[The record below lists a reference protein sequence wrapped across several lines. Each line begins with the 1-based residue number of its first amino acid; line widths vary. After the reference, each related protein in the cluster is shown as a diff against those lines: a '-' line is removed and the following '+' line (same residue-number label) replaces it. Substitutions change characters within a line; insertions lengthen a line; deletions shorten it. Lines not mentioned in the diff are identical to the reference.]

1 MVMSNSKLSKR
12 NYKRRTDKATQS
24 SSAQI
29 KDAHKAAVLTVGAA
43 GVLVGASLVFNP
55 TAVMAENADQPV
67 KPVKPQELKEQVQQ
81 QNVAAATSGSKVK
94 VVDRQSQTE
103 KAAASGSQ
111 DNKAAEDRATAPK
124 NDATQADKT
133 INISQQNKDKVPNM
147 YSWGTAD
154 NVFSK
159 DGNKLD
165 VTINIAKPEE
175 GKISRVV
182 VFPAVNND
190 LTSKNIK
197 NSIDYDSSDK
207 DAHRNYSGVYA
218 FTNNADGS
226 ACLKIN
232 ENFRDGQIGAAT
244 KYAGNRNIAVY
255 VTKMVNGKEQEV
267 LLYRTNVW
275 RAGTLVP
282 PKSAGSIVL
291 KYNEKLTAD
300 KLQEQLKEAAAN
312 QPTEADNNKTVNEQI
327 VAASTA
333 PKVGVTSKDKK
344 FTNTPDKPEEKLP
357 QSKYAYDQKA
367 TDAVNQ
373 VQKTETTVAGKQE
386 NTYATGTSTV
396 NTNLVTDQ
404 GLKSPDIPVTVAR
417 YDDRIE
423 KPVVDDPTA
432 LTEEQRNEIKQKLAR
447 LNKVA
452 TDAVQFDDQ
461 GNVTI
466 KFQGVEESKLPK
478 LKVSDLVIKRL
489 QEKEI
494 VVPAKDKATVIYN
507 PIGYSQAELER
518 MKDAI
523 YQANKDNPNL
533 HLTSKDQIKLSYV
546 DGNTTV
552 GKNIQ
557 GISNGMAE
565 NTITVEIKTDKAQV
579 SFTSD
584 VKNEKLTRLVD
595 IRKDYDVSW
604 TKQKMDGR
612 ESDEGFEWSEDHKTL
627 IYRYDSSKAIS
638 FKSGEVLKLLQA
650 TAKKGNDGQP
660 LVQGLRDLKGDEG
673 RTLEREG
680 RNGKPTKS
688 HMHYVLDENDQ
699 PTGVLDLGVMGGP
712 YWNGDPAVTNSDK
725 DLGEKEAKV
734 GKYTWDKEAQPIEVA
749 AKDNQVFKARLFV
762 APYEMSY
769 YTSLYGNPRNTTKA
783 INVIF
788 VPQTKNKKKDLAAA
802 VDKYKLAED
811 TKKPTNSAYY
821 NADQDKKDAYDQAL
835 KHAKEVLE
843 RQAIKGNDDD
853 SKLSEQDKADIDNAA
868 IKLHKAEQELN
879 GQATDKA
886 DLQKSIDA
894 NGKRSEGSNPAVA
907 GTVTAPEYQNVTDVV
922 FLKPDGQPDT
932 EKNNKA
938 QQAKAKYDQALA
950 AAEKINKDPN
960 ATQAEV
966 DKAKAELDTAR
977 EALKEF
983 STNKDKLNAALGR
996 LGKVNTG
1003 KSETGVADETKADPI
1018 YQNATDEEK
1027 RAYADALAKAQQLA
1041 ADPNASQKDVN
1052 QTVEALKQ
1060 AKAALDKRATNKQ
1073 KLDSGI
1079 HQSFDNPEPDN
1090 ESKRSVF
1097 YKNAKT
1103 KADNNDQD
1111 AQTAIDNYDQALQA
1125 AKEQFKNDKAT
1136 QKQVDE
1142 ALQKLQDSEK
1152 VLHEKYQT
1160 NVNDL
1165 TKALADNVTNYLNP
1179 AYFNAYNKA
1188 QKGDE
1193 QAKKDFQAYNEAY
1206 QKAKALKKK
1215 LEQMQQ
1221 TPAQAP
1227 TQEEIDAAKKQL
1239 NDTRAIIDKYS
1250 TDDKDLQ
1257 NAVDDDTTVQQ
1268 TPAYKNVTACS
1279 NDNSDPEASEKAKQ
1293 VLERYENALEHA
1305 REVLGNKLEK
1315 DIYKSGDKQGQE
1327 IPTSNIPNKDGD
1339 VLDPHYLDDI
1349 QSHAKGEALQADVE
1363 AALKELQEATQ
1374 AFAAY
1379 NTDTQKLRD
1388 SVNKDDRTKAGVGYK
1403 NSVDPNK
1410 IFTSGADSG
1419 KEDPTGYAQSKEL
1432 AKKYDEALAKAKEVL
1447 NKSDATQAEVNDA
1460 LNDLEAAREAVEGN
1474 VSSTDDLKDLI
1485 KTNNLDDM
1493 KDSPA
1498 YRNMAEQSFR
1508 KPKADGSGYEPDTEK
1523 NAKAKAAKEKF
1534 DAAYKQAKK
1543 LMAKNEDDQ
1552 PANSRPTQK
1561 EINEAWKALN
1571 EAAKGLSAF
1580 ENKGDF
1586 ATDTQE
1592 LQDLVQK
1599 SESTDPATGFQVDP
1613 AYLNALYDK
1622 KSNPQADPAALTAFN
1637 DALTAAKNLLDSTG
1651 NTCASTM
1658 CSRALPSQKAVDEA
1672 FDNLQDAIKA
1682 LKEQYK
1688 TNTEAL
1694 QNEKDYCNDSLP
1706 ATPEYKNAVKD
1717 QSQEA
1722 QQAVA
1727 TFNEAKQKADELLNN
1742 PNVTQEAVDKQLQ
1755 ALQAAR
1761 QALEKYQTDVKPL
1774 QDEVDDKNGQLK
1786 FEDSVPYKNALAQA
1800 QTAQGDDA
1808 KAKLAD
1814 YNQKL
1819 QAANDLI
1826 RKVKEPDANLPAD
1839 QCPTNE
1845 EVQKALTD
1853 LQAAKEAIGNAFK
1866 TDITVLQKEINDQ
1879 DDTGAAYVPQFADTV
1894 QYKNLLAETVDGQKH
1909 PDLTAY
1915 EQALQVA
1922 NDLIKQQQ
1930 KPAEGQ
1936 QGPTQAQVDEALS
1949 KLREIKSKIKQNHNT
1964 TTVDL
1969 QNEVNTDDD
1978 FQNSPTYRNAAAAAD
1993 PAGKQAINAYQQQLQ
2008 AAQELLDLFN
2018 NPQTQDDKRP
2028 TQAQIDAALQ
2038 ALKQAKAVF
2047 DKYSTNVAALA
2058 AETAKSSDPAVQ
2070 PPTAG
2075 SFEASVEFKD
2085 AKDRKDP
2092 ASQALVQKYE
2102 TSLANA
2108 RDILQ
2113 KHKDPN
2119 ASAKD
2124 KPSQAEVDA
2133 ALKALQE
2140 AKSAIVNS
2148 YTPPF
2153 VAIPA
2158 SFYAEEIAQ
2167 QTADG
2172 GSLRQVHGELLK
2184 GKVAKTGEQAGM
2196 FSGLGGLSALLGI
2209 GLGAAKRRK
2218 RR

>member
-81 QNVAAATSGSKVK
+81 QNVAAATSGSKVL
-94 VVDRQSQTE
+94 VVDKQPKIEQE
-103 KAAASGSQ
+103 
-111 DNKAAEDRATAPK
+111 NKAPVDRAATAE
-124 NDATQADKT
+124 NNATPANKT

-182 VFPAVNND
+182 VFPAINND

-197 NSIDYDSSDK
+197 KSIDYDSSDK

-357 QSKYAYDQKA
+357 QSKSEYDKTA
-367 TDAVNQ
+367 TENFNK
-373 VQKTETTVAGKQE
+373 VQKTETVAGKQE
-386 NTYATGTSTV
+386 NTYATGTSTI
-396 NTNLVTDQ
+396 NANLVTDQ

-894 NGKRSEGSNPAVA
+894 NGKRPEGSNPAVA

-950 AAEKINKDPN
+950 AAKKINEDPN
-960 ATQAEV
+960 ATQEET
-966 DKAKAELDTAR
+966 DKAKAELNAAR

-1003 KSETGVADETKADPI
+1003 KSETGVEDETKADPI
-1018 YQNATDEEK
+1018 YQNATAEEK
-1027 RAYADALAKAQQLA
+1027 RAYADALAKAKQLA

-1052 QTVEALKQ
+1052 KTVEELKQ

-1073 KLDSGI
+1073 NLDSGV
-1079 HQSFDNPEPDN
+1079 HQSFDNPDPNDP
-1090 ESKRSVF
+1090 SGSSVF
-1097 YKNAKT
+1097 YKNAKA
-1103 KADNNDQD
+1103 KAYMNDYQAKTD
-1111 AQTAIDNYDQALQA
+1111 IDNYDQALQA
-1125 AKEQFKNDKAT
+1125 AKEQLKNDKAT

-1142 ALQKLQDSEK
+1142 ALKKLQDSEK
-1152 VLHEKYQT
+1152 VLHENYQT
-1160 NVNDL
+1160 DANDL

-1188 QKGDE
+1188 QAGDE

-1206 QKAKALKKK
+1206 QKSKALKKK

-1305 REVLGNKLEK
+1305 RAVLGNKLEK

-1403 NSVDPNK
+1403 NSADPNK

-1419 KEDPTGYAQSKEL
+1419 KEDPSTYDQSKAL
-1432 AKKYDEALAKAKEVL
+1432 AKKYDEALATAKVVL
-1447 NKSDATQAEVNDA
+1447 NKSDATQAEVNAALKALEDA
-1460 LNDLEAAREAVEGN
+1460 RKDVEGN
-1474 VSSTDDLKDLI
+1474 VSSTADLKDLI
-1485 KTNNLDDM
+1485 NTNNLDDM

-1508 KPKADGSGYEPDTEK
+1508 KLKADGSGYEPDTEK

-1543 LMAKNEDDQ
+1543 LMAKNEDEQ
-1552 PANSRPTQK
+1552 PANRPTQK

-1580 ENKGDF
+1580 KNEGEF
-1586 ATDTQE
+1586 ATDTQK

-1599 SESTDPATGFQVDP
+1599 SESNDPATGFQVDP

-1622 KSNPQADPAALTAFN
+1622 SKSQANPAALTAFN

-1651 NTCASTM
+1651 NTCSDTM

-1761 QALEKYQTDVKPL
+1761 QALEKYQTDVEPL
-1774 QDEVDDKNGQLK
+1774 QAEVDDKNGQLK

-1845 EVQKALTD
+1845 DVQKALTD

-1894 QYKNLLAETVDGQKH
+1894 QYKNLLAKTVDGQKH

-1930 KPAEGQ
+1930 KPAAGQ
-1936 QGPTQAQVDEALS
+1936 QGPTQAQVDDALS

-2038 ALKQAKAVF
+2038 ALKQAKAEI
-2047 DKYSTNVAALA
+2047 DKYQTNVAALA

-2102 TSLANA
+2102 TALANA

>member
-333 PKVGVTSKDKK
+333 PKVGVTGPDRKL
-344 FTNTPDKPEEKLP
+344 TNTPDKPEEKLP
-357 QSKYAYDQKA
+357 QSKYEYDQKA
-367 TDAVNQ
+367 TETVNQ

-432 LTEEQRNEIKQKLAR
+432 LTEDQLNEIKQKLAR

-452 TDAVQFDDQ
+452 TDAVQFDGQ

-466 KFQGVEESKLPK
+466 KFQGVEESKQPK
-478 LKVSDLVIKRL
+478 LKLSDLVIKRL
-489 QEKEI
+489 QEKDI
-494 VVPAKDKATVIYN
+494 VVPAQDKATVIYN

-612 ESDEGFEWSEDHKTL
+612 ESDDGFEWSKDHKTL

-650 TAKKGNDGQP
+650 TAKKGADSQP

-673 RTLEREG
+673 STSAREG
-680 RNGKPTKS
+680 RNGKPKKS
-688 HMHYVLDENDQ
+688 HMSYVLDENDQ

-749 AKDNQVFKARLFV
+749 AKENQVFKARLFV
-762 APYEMSY
+762 APYEMTY
-769 YTSLYGNPRNTTKA
+769 YRSIYGNPFNTPKA
-783 INVIF
+783 INVLF
-788 VPQTKNKKKDLAAA
+788 VPQTKNKKQDLAAA
-802 VDKYKLAED
+802 VAAYKLAED

-835 KHAKEVLE
+835 QHAKEVLE
-843 RQAIKGNDDD
+843 RQAVKGNDD

-868 IKLHKAEQELN
+868 IKLHKAEAELN
-879 GQATDKA
+879 GQPTAKT
-886 DLQKSIDA
+886 DLQKSIEA
-894 NGKRSEGSNPAVA
+894 NGKRPEGQNPAVA

-922 FLKPDGQPDT
+922 FLQSDGKPD
-932 EKNNKA
+932 EAKNNKA

-950 AAEKINKDPN
+950 AAKKINEDPN

-966 DKAKAELDTAR
+966 DKAKAELDVAR

-1003 KSETGVADETKADPI
+1003 KSETGVADETQADPI

-1027 RAYADALAKAQQLA
+1027 RAYADALAKAKQLA

-1111 AQTAIDNYDQALQA
+1111 AKTAIDNYDQALQA
-1125 AKEQFKNDKAT
+1125 AKEQLKNDKAT

-1221 TPAQAP
+1221 TPAKAP

-1305 REVLGNKLEK
+1305 RAVLGNKLEK

-1403 NSVDPNK
+1403 NSADPNK

-1419 KEDPTGYAQSKEL
+1419 KEDPSTYDQSKAL
-1432 AKKYDEALAKAKEVL
+1432 AKKYDEALATAKVVL
-1447 NKSDATQAEVNDA
+1447 NKSDATQAEVNAALKALEDA
-1460 LNDLEAAREAVEGN
+1460 RKDVEGN
-1474 VSSTDDLKDLI
+1474 VSSTADLKDLI
-1485 KTNNLDDM
+1485 NTNNLDDM

-1508 KPKADGSGYEPDTEK
+1508 KLKADGSGYEPDTEK

-1543 LMAKNEDDQ
+1543 LMAKNEDEQ
-1552 PANSRPTQK
+1552 PANRPTQK

-1580 ENKGDF
+1580 KNEGEF
-1586 ATDTQE
+1586 ATDTQK

-1599 SESTDPATGFQVDP
+1599 SESNDPATGFQVDP

-1622 KSNPQADPAALTAFN
+1622 SKSQANPAALTAFN

-1651 NTCASTM
+1651 NTCSDTM

-1761 QALEKYQTDVKPL
+1761 QALEKYQTDVEPL
-1774 QDEVDDKNGQLK
+1774 QAEVDDKNGQLK

-1845 EVQKALTD
+1845 DVQKALTD

-1894 QYKNLLAETVDGQKH
+1894 QYKNLLAKTVDGQKH

-1930 KPAEGQ
+1930 KPAAGQ
-1936 QGPTQAQVDEALS
+1936 QGPTQAQVDDALS

-2038 ALKQAKAVF
+2038 ALKQAKAEI
-2047 DKYSTNVAALA
+2047 DKYQTNVAALA

-2102 TSLANA
+2102 TALANA

>member
-734 GKYTWDKEAQPIEVA
+734 GKYTLDKEAKPIEVA

-894 NGKRSEGSNPAVA
+894 NGKRPEGSNPAVA

-950 AAEKINKDPN
+950 AAKKINEDPN
-960 ATQAEV
+960 ATQEET
-966 DKAKAELDTAR
+966 DKAKAELNAAR

-1003 KSETGVADETKADPI
+1003 KSETGVEDETKADPI
-1018 YQNATDEEK
+1018 YQNATAEEK
-1027 RAYADALAKAQQLA
+1027 RAYADALAKAKQLA

-1052 QTVEALKQ
+1052 KTVEELKQ

-1073 KLDSGI
+1073 NLDSGV
-1079 HQSFDNPEPDN
+1079 HQSFDNPDPNDP
-1090 ESKRSVF
+1090 SGSSVF
-1097 YKNAKT
+1097 YKNAKA
-1103 KADNNDQD
+1103 KAYMNDYQAKTD
-1111 AQTAIDNYDQALQA
+1111 IDNYDQALQA
-1125 AKEQFKNDKAT
+1125 AKEQLKNDKAT

-1142 ALQKLQDSEK
+1142 ALKKLQDSEK
-1152 VLHEKYQT
+1152 VLHE
-1160 NVNDL
+1160 N
-1165 TKALADNVTNYLNP
+1165 
-1179 AYFNAYNKA
+1179 
-1188 QKGDE
+1188 
-1193 QAKKDFQAYNEAY
+1193 
-1206 QKAKALKKK
+1206 
-1215 LEQMQQ
+1215 
-1221 TPAQAP
+1221 
-1227 TQEEIDAAKKQL
+1227 
-1239 NDTRAIIDKYS
+1239 
-1250 TDDKDLQ
+1250 
-1257 NAVDDDTTVQQ
+1257 
-1268 TPAYKNVTACS
+1268 
-1279 NDNSDPEASEKAKQ
+1279 
-1293 VLERYENALEHA
+1293 
-1305 REVLGNKLEK
+1305 
-1315 DIYKSGDKQGQE
+1315 
-1327 IPTSNIPNKDGD
+1327 
-1339 VLDPHYLDDI
+1339 
-1349 QSHAKGEALQADVE
+1349 
-1363 AALKELQEATQ
+1363 
-1374 AFAAY
+1374 
-1379 NTDTQKLRD
+1379 
-1388 SVNKDDRTKAGVGYK
+1388 
-1403 NSVDPNK
+1403 
-1410 IFTSGADSG
+1410 
-1419 KEDPTGYAQSKEL
+1419 
-1432 AKKYDEALAKAKEVL
+1432 
-1447 NKSDATQAEVNDA
+1447 
-1460 LNDLEAAREAVEGN
+1460 
-1474 VSSTDDLKDLI
+1474 
-1485 KTNNLDDM
+1485 
-1493 KDSPA
+1493 
-1498 YRNMAEQSFR
+1498 
-1508 KPKADGSGYEPDTEK
+1508 
-1523 NAKAKAAKEKF
+1523 
-1534 DAAYKQAKK
+1534 
-1543 LMAKNEDDQ
+1543 
-1552 PANSRPTQK
+1552 
-1561 EINEAWKALN
+1561 
-1571 EAAKGLSAF
+1571 
-1580 ENKGDF
+1580 
-1586 ATDTQE
+1586 
-1592 LQDLVQK
+1592 
-1599 SESTDPATGFQVDP
+1599 
-1613 AYLNALYDK
+1613 
-1622 KSNPQADPAALTAFN
+1622 
-1637 DALTAAKNLLDSTG
+1637 
-1651 NTCASTM
+1651 
-1658 CSRALPSQKAVDEA
+1658 
-1672 FDNLQDAIKA
+1672 
-1682 LKEQYK
+1682 
-1688 TNTEAL
+1688 
-1694 QNEKDYCNDSLP
+1694 
-1706 ATPEYKNAVKD
+1706 
-1717 QSQEA
+1717 
-1722 QQAVA
+1722 
-1727 TFNEAKQKADELLNN
+1727 
-1742 PNVTQEAVDKQLQ
+1742 
-1755 ALQAAR
+1755 
-1761 QALEKYQTDVKPL
+1761 YQTDV
-1774 QDEVDDKNGQLK
+1774 
-1786 FEDSVPYKNALAQA
+1786 A
-1800 QTAQGDDA
+1800 
-1808 KAKLAD
+1808 
-1814 YNQKL
+1814 
-1819 QAANDLI
+1819 
-1826 RKVKEPDANLPAD
+1826 
-1839 QCPTNE
+1839 
-1845 EVQKALTD
+1845 
-1853 LQAAKEAIGNAFK
+1853 
-1866 TDITVLQKEINDQ
+1866 VLQKEINDQ
-1879 DDTGAAYVPQFADTV
+1879 DETGTAYVPPFADTV

-1915 EQALQVA
+1915 EQALQAA

-1930 KPAEGQ
+1930 NPAAGQ
-1936 QGPTQAQVDEALS
+1936 QGPTQAQVDQALS

-2038 ALKQAKAVF
+2038 ALKQAKAEI
-2047 DKYSTNVAALA
+2047 DKYQTNVAALA

-2102 TSLANA
+2102 TALANA

>member
-1 MVMSNSKLSKR
+1 M
-12 NYKRRTDKATQS
+12 
-24 SSAQI
+24 
-29 KDAHKAAVLTVGAA
+29 
-43 GVLVGASLVFNP
+43 
-55 TAVMAENADQPV
+55 NA
-67 KPVKPQELKEQVQQ
+67 
-81 QNVAAATSGSKVK
+81 
-94 VVDRQSQTE
+94 
-103 KAAASGSQ
+103 
-111 DNKAAEDRATAPK
+111 
-124 NDATQADKT
+124 
-133 INISQQNKDKVPNM
+133 
-147 YSWGTAD
+147 
-154 NVFSK
+154 
-159 DGNKLD
+159 
-165 VTINIAKPEE
+165 
-175 GKISRVV
+175 
-182 VFPAVNND
+182 
-190 LTSKNIK
+190 
-197 NSIDYDSSDK
+197 
-207 DAHRNYSGVYA
+207 
-218 FTNNADGS
+218 
-226 ACLKIN
+226 
-232 ENFRDGQIGAAT
+232 
-244 KYAGNRNIAVY
+244 
-255 VTKMVNGKEQEV
+255 
-267 LLYRTNVW
+267 
-275 RAGTLVP
+275 
-282 PKSAGSIVL
+282 
-291 KYNEKLTAD
+291 
-300 KLQEQLKEAAAN
+300 
-312 QPTEADNNKTVNEQI
+312 
-327 VAASTA
+327 
-333 PKVGVTSKDKK
+333 
-344 FTNTPDKPEEKLP
+344 
-357 QSKYAYDQKA
+357 
-367 TDAVNQ
+367 
-373 VQKTETTVAGKQE
+373 
-386 NTYATGTSTV
+386 
-396 NTNLVTDQ
+396 
-404 GLKSPDIPVTVAR
+404 
-417 YDDRIE
+417 
-423 KPVVDDPTA
+423 
-432 LTEEQRNEIKQKLAR
+432 
-447 LNKVA
+447 
-452 TDAVQFDDQ
+452 
-461 GNVTI
+461 
-466 KFQGVEESKLPK
+466 
-478 LKVSDLVIKRL
+478 
-489 QEKEI
+489 
-494 VVPAKDKATVIYN
+494 
-507 PIGYSQAELER
+507 
-518 MKDAI
+518 
-523 YQANKDNPNL
+523 
-533 HLTSKDQIKLSYV
+533 
-546 DGNTTV
+546 
-552 GKNIQ
+552 
-557 GISNGMAE
+557 
-565 NTITVEIKTDKAQV
+565 
-579 SFTSD
+579 
-584 VKNEKLTRLVD
+584 
-595 IRKDYDVSW
+595 
-604 TKQKMDGR
+604 
-612 ESDEGFEWSEDHKTL
+612 
-627 IYRYDSSKAIS
+627 
-638 FKSGEVLKLLQA
+638 
-650 TAKKGNDGQP
+650 
-660 LVQGLRDLKGDEG
+660 
-673 RTLEREG
+673 
-680 RNGKPTKS
+680 
-688 HMHYVLDENDQ
+688 
-699 PTGVLDLGVMGGP
+699 
-712 YWNGDPAVTNSDK
+712 
-725 DLGEKEAKV
+725 
-734 GKYTWDKEAQPIEVA
+734 
-749 AKDNQVFKARLFV
+749 
-762 APYEMSY
+762 
-769 YTSLYGNPRNTTKA
+769 
-783 INVIF
+783 
-788 VPQTKNKKKDLAAA
+788 
-802 VDKYKLAED
+802 
-811 TKKPTNSAYY
+811 
-821 NADQDKKDAYDQAL
+821 
-835 KHAKEVLE
+835 
-843 RQAIKGNDDD
+843 
-853 SKLSEQDKADIDNAA
+853 
-868 IKLHKAEQELN
+868 
-879 GQATDKA
+879 
-886 DLQKSIDA
+886 
-894 NGKRSEGSNPAVA
+894 
-907 GTVTAPEYQNVTDVV
+907 
-922 FLKPDGQPDT
+922 
-932 EKNNKA
+932 
-938 QQAKAKYDQALA
+938 
-950 AAEKINKDPN
+950 
-960 ATQAEV
+960 
-966 DKAKAELDTAR
+966 AR

-1003 KSETGVADETKADPI
+1003 KSETGVEDETKADPI
-1018 YQNATDEEK
+1018 YQNATAEEK
-1027 RAYADALAKAQQLA
+1027 RAYADALAKAKQLA

-1052 QTVEALKQ
+1052 KTVEELKQ

-1073 KLDSGI
+1073 NLDSGI

-1125 AKEQFKNDKAT
+1125 AKEQLKNDKAT

-1305 REVLGNKLEK
+1305 RAVLGNKLEK

-1419 KEDPTGYAQSKEL
+1419 KEDPSTYDQSKAL
-1432 AKKYDEALAKAKEVL
+1432 AKKYDEALATAKVVL

-1460 LNDLEAAREAVEGN
+1460 LNALEAAREAVEGN

-1592 LQDLVQK
+1592 LQNLVQK

-1717 QSQEA
+1717 QSPEA
-1722 QQAVA
+1722 KQAVE

-1845 EVQKALTD
+1845 DVQKALEA
-1853 LQAAKEAIGNAFK
+1853 LQKAKEAIGDAFK
-1866 TDITVLQKEINDQ
+1866 TDVAVLQKEINDQ
-1879 DDTGAAYVPQFADTV
+1879 DETGTAYVPPFVDTV

-1915 EQALQVA
+1915 EQALQAA

-1930 KPAEGQ
+1930 NPAAGQ
-1936 QGPTQAQVDEALS
+1936 QGPTQAQVDQALS

-2008 AAQELLDLFN
+2008 AAQNLLDLFN
-2018 NPQTQDDKRP
+2018 NPQTTEDKRP
-2028 TQAQIDAALQ
+2028 TQKEIDAALQ
-2038 ALKQAKAVF
+2038 ALKQAKTEI
-2047 DKYSTNVAALA
+2047 DKYQTNVEALA

-2075 SFEASVEFKD
+2075 SFETSVEFKD

-2102 TSLANA
+2102 TALANA

-2184 GKVAKTGEQAGM
+2184 GKVAKTGEKAGM

>member
-81 QNVAAATSGSKVK
+81 QNVAAATSGSKVL
-94 VVDRQSQTE
+94 VVDKQPKIEQE
-103 KAAASGSQ
+103 
-111 DNKAAEDRATAPK
+111 NKAPADRAATAE
-124 NDATQADKT
+124 NNATAANKT
-133 INISQQNKDKVPNM
+133 INISQQNKDNVPNM

-182 VFPAVNND
+182 VFPAINND

-197 NSIDYDSSDK
+197 KSIDYDSKDK
-207 DAHRNYSGVYA
+207 DAHREYSGVYA

-232 ENFRDGQIGAAT
+232 ENFRDGKIGAAT

-275 RAGTLVP
+275 RAATLVAP
-282 PKSAGSIVL
+282 ESAGSIVL
-291 KYNEKLTAD
+291 KYNEELTAD
-300 KLQEQLKEAAAN
+300 KLKEQLKEAADK
-312 QPTEADNNKTVNEQI
+312 QPTQAQDNKTVNEQI

-333 PKVGVTSKDKK
+333 AKVGATGKDKK

-357 QSKYAYDQKA
+357 QSEYKYDQKA
-367 TDAVNQ
+367 TDDFNK
-373 VQKTETTVAGKQE
+373 VQSGTTAAAAGTEKTYV
-386 NTYATGTSTV
+386 TGTSTI
-396 NTNLVTDQ
+396 NANLVTDQ

-432 LTEEQRNEIKQKLAR
+432 LTEDQLNEIKQKLAR

-452 TDAVQFDDQ
+452 TDAVQFDGQ

-466 KFQGVEESKLPK
+466 KFQGVEESKQPK
-478 LKVSDLVIKRL
+478 LKLSDLVIKRL
-489 QEKEI
+489 QEKDI
-494 VVPAKDKATVIYN
+494 VVPAQDKATVIYN

-802 VDKYKLAED
+802 VDKYKLAGD

-894 NGKRSEGSNPAVA
+894 NGKRPEGSNPAVA

-950 AAEKINKDPN
+950 AAKKINEDPN
-960 ATQAEV
+960 ATQAET
-966 DKAKAELDTAR
+966 DKAKAELDAAR

-983 STNKDKLNAALGR
+983 STNKDKLNAVLGR

-1003 KSETGVADETKADPI
+1003 KSETGVEDETKADPI
-1018 YQNATDEEK
+1018 YQNANAEEK
-1027 RAYADALAKAQQLA
+1027 RAYADALAKAKQLA

-1052 QTVEALKQ
+1052 KTVEALKK
-1060 AKAALDKRATNKQ
+1060 AKEALDKRATNKK
-1073 KLDSGI
+1073 KLDSGVQ
-1079 HQSFDNPEPDN
+1079 QSFDNPEPDN

-1111 AQTAIDNYDQALQA
+1111 AKTAIDNYDQALQA
-1125 AKEQFKNDKAT
+1125 AKDQLKNDKAT

-1160 NVNDL
+1160 DVNDL

-1206 QKAKALKKK
+1206 QKAKALKQKFEEAK
-1215 LEQMQQ
+1215 Q
-1221 TPAQAP
+1221 TPDKAP
-1227 TQEEIDAAKKQL
+1227 TQDEIDAANKQL

-1257 NAVDDDTTVQQ
+1257 NAVDDDNTVQQ
-1268 TPAYKNVTACS
+1268 TPAYQNATACS
-1279 NDNSDPEASEKAKQ
+1279 NDASDPAAQEKAKQ
-1293 VLERYENALEHA
+1293 VLERYDNALEHA
-1305 REVLGNKLEK
+1305 RAVLGNKLEK

-1339 VLDPHYLDDI
+1339 VLDSHYLDDI

-1388 SVNKDDRTKAGVGYK
+1388 SVNKDDQTKAGVGYK
-1403 NSVDPNK
+1403 NSADPNK

-1419 KEDPTGYAQSKEL
+1419 KEDPSTYDQSKAL
-1432 AKKYDEALAKAKEVL
+1432 AKKYDEALATAKVVL
-1447 NKSDATQAEVNDA
+1447 NKSDATQAEVNAALKALEDA
-1460 LNDLEAAREAVEGN
+1460 RKDVEGN
-1474 VSSTDDLKDLI
+1474 VSSTADLKDLI
-1485 KTNNLDDM
+1485 NTNNLDDM

-1508 KPKADGSGYEPDTEK
+1508 KLKADGSGYEPDTDK

-1543 LMAKNEDDQ
+1543 LMAKNEDEQ
-1552 PANSRPTQK
+1552 PANRPTQK

-1580 ENKGDF
+1580 KNEGEF
-1586 ATDTQE
+1586 ATDTQK

-1599 SESTDPATGFQVDP
+1599 SESNDPVTGFQVDP

-1622 KSNPQADPAALTAFN
+1622 SKSQANPAALTAFN

-1651 NTCASTM
+1651 NTCSDTM

-1672 FDNLQDAIKA
+1672 FDNLQDAIKT

-1688 TNTEAL
+1688 TNTDNL
-1694 QNEKDYCNDSLP
+1694 KNEKDYCNDSLP
-1706 ATPEYKNAVKD
+1706 ATPEYKNALKD
-1717 QSQEA
+1717 QSPEA
-1722 QQAVA
+1722 QQAVE
-1727 TFNEAKQKADELLNN
+1727 TFNKAKQKADELLNN

-1845 EVQKALTD
+1845 DVQKALTD

-1894 QYKNLLAETVDGQKH
+1894 QYKNLLAKTVDGQEH

-1936 QGPTQAQVDEALS
+1936 QGPTQAQVDDALS

-1964 TTVDL
+1964 TTIDL
-1969 QNEVNTDDD
+1969 QNEVDKDDD
-1978 FQNSPTYRNAAAAAD
+1978 FQDGPTYRNATD
-1993 PAGKQAINAYQQQLQ
+1993 PAGKQAIADYKQKLQ

-2038 ALKQAKAVF
+2038 ALKQAKAEI
-2047 DKYSTNVAALA
+2047 DKYQTNVAALA

-2102 TSLANA
+2102 TALANA

>member
-1 MVMSNSKLSKR
+1 MSNSKLSKR
-12 NYKRRTDKATQS
+12 NYKRRTDKVTQS

-29 KDAHKAAVLTVGAA
+29 KDARKAAVLTVGAA

-55 TAVMAENADQPV
+55 TAVMAENSDQPV

-81 QNVAAATSGSKVK
+81 QNVAAATSGSKVL
-94 VVDRQSQTE
+94 VVDKQPKIEQE
-103 KAAASGSQ
+103 
-111 DNKAAEDRATAPK
+111 NKAPADRAATAE
-124 NDATQADKT
+124 NNATAANKT
-133 INISQQNKDKVPNM
+133 INISQQNKDNVPNM

-182 VFPAVNND
+182 VFPAINND

-197 NSIDYDSSDK
+197 KSIDYDSKDK
-207 DAHRNYSGVYA
+207 DAHREYSGVYA

-232 ENFRDGQIGAAT
+232 ENFRDGKIGAAT

-275 RAGTLVP
+275 RAATLVAP
-282 PKSAGSIVL
+282 ESAGSIVL
-291 KYNEKLTAD
+291 KYNEELTAD
-300 KLQEQLKEAAAN
+300 KLKEQLKEAADK
-312 QPTEADNNKTVNEQI
+312 QPTQAQDNKTVNEQI

-333 PKVGVTSKDKK
+333 AKVGATGKDKK

-357 QSKYAYDQKA
+357 QSEYKYDQKA
-367 TDAVNQ
+367 TDDFNK
-373 VQKTETTVAGKQE
+373 VQSGTTAAAAGTEKTYV
-386 NTYATGTSTV
+386 TGTSTI
-396 NTNLVTDQ
+396 NANLVTDQ

-612 ESDEGFEWSEDHKTL
+612 ESDDGFEWSKDHKTL

-650 TAKKGNDGQP
+650 TAKKGANGQP

-673 RTLEREG
+673 STSAREG
-680 RNGKPTKS
+680 RNGKPKKS
-688 HMHYVLDENDQ
+688 HMSYVLDENDQ

-734 GKYTWDKEAQPIEVA
+734 GKYTWDQEAQPIEVA
-749 AKDNQVFKARLFV
+749 AKENQVFKARLFV
-762 APYEMSY
+762 TPYELTY
-769 YTSLYGNPRNTTKA
+769 YRSIYGNPFNTTKA
-783 INVIF
+783 INVLF
-788 VPQTKNKKKDLAAA
+788 VPQTKNKKQDLAAA
-802 VDKYKLAED
+802 VAAYKLAED

-835 KHAKEVLE
+835 QHAKEVLE
-843 RQAIKGNDDD
+843 RQAVKGNDD

-868 IKLHKAEQELN
+868 IKLHKAEAELN
-879 GQATDKA
+879 GQPTAKA

-894 NGKRSEGSNPAVA
+894 NGKRPEDQNPAVA
-907 GTVTAPEYQNVTDVV
+907 GTVTAPEYQNVTDVA
-922 FLKPDGQPDT
+922 FLQPDGQPDT

-950 AAEKINKDPN
+950 AAKKINEDPN
-960 ATQAEV
+960 ATQAET
-966 DKAKAELDTAR
+966 DKAKAELDAAR
-977 EALKEF
+977 EALKDF

-1003 KSETGVADETKADPI
+1003 KSETGTADETQADPI

-1027 RAYADALAKAQQLA
+1027 RAYADALAKAKQLA

-1052 QTVEALKQ
+1052 QTVEALKK
-1060 AKAALDKRATNKQ
+1060 AKEALDKRATNKK
-1073 KLDSGI
+1073 KLDSGVQ
-1079 HQSFDNPEPDN
+1079 QSFDNPDPDHPAG
-1090 ESKRSVF
+1090 SSVF
-1097 YKNAKT
+1097 YKNAKN

-1111 AQTAIDNYDQALQA
+1111 AKTAIENYDQALKA
-1125 AKEQFKNDKAT
+1125 AKEQLNNDKAT

-1142 ALQKLQDSEK
+1142 ALNNLQASEK
-1152 VLHEKYQT
+1152 VLHENYQT
-1160 NVNDL
+1160 DVDDL

-1188 QKGDE
+1188 QAGDE

-1206 QKAKALKKK
+1206 QKAKALKQKFEEAK
-1215 LEQMQQ
+1215 Q
-1221 TPAQAP
+1221 TPAKAP
-1227 TQEEIDAAKKQL
+1227 TQDEIDAAKAALEK
-1239 NDTRAIIDKYS
+1239 TKKIIDTYA
-1250 TDDKDLQ
+1250 TDSKDLQ
-1257 NAVDDDTTVQQ
+1257 TAVNDDNTVQQ
-1268 TPAYKNVTACS
+1268 TPAYQNATACS
-1279 NDNSDPEASEKAKQ
+1279 NDNSDPAAQEKAKQ
-1293 VLERYENALEHA
+1293 VLERYDNALEHA
-1305 REVLGNKLEK
+1305 RAVLGNKLEK

-1388 SVNKDDRTKAGVGYK
+1388 SVNKDDQTKAGVGYK
-1403 NSVDPNK
+1403 NSADPNK

-1419 KEDPTGYAQSKEL
+1419 KEDPSTYDQSKAL
-1432 AKKYDEALAKAKEVL
+1432 AKKYDEALATAKVVL
-1447 NKSDATQAEVNDA
+1447 NKSDATQAEVNAALKALEDA
-1460 LNDLEAAREAVEGN
+1460 RKDVEGN
-1474 VSSTDDLKDLI
+1474 VSSTADLKDLI
-1485 KTNNLDDM
+1485 NTNNLDDM

-1508 KPKADGSGYEPDTEK
+1508 KLKADGSGYEPDTDK

-1543 LMAKNEDDQ
+1543 LMAKNEDEQ
-1552 PANSRPTQK
+1552 PANRPTQK

-1580 ENKGDF
+1580 KNEGEF
-1586 ATDTQE
+1586 ATDTQK

-1599 SESTDPATGFQVDP
+1599 SESNDPATGFQVDP

-1622 KSNPQADPAALTAFN
+1622 SKSQANPAALTAFN

-1651 NTCASTM
+1651 NTCSDTM

-1672 FDNLQDAIKA
+1672 FDNLQDAIKT

-1688 TNTEAL
+1688 TNTDNL
-1694 QNEKDYCNDSLP
+1694 KNEKDYCNDSLP
-1706 ATPEYKNAVKD
+1706 ATPEYKNALKD
-1717 QSQEA
+1717 QSPEA
-1722 QQAVA
+1722 QQAVE
-1727 TFNEAKQKADELLNN
+1727 TFNKAKQKADELLNN

-1845 EVQKALTD
+1845 DVQKALTD

-1894 QYKNLLAETVDGQKH
+1894 QYKNLLAKTVDGQEH

-1936 QGPTQAQVDEALS
+1936 QGPTQAQVDDALS

-1964 TTVDL
+1964 TTIDL
-1969 QNEVNTDDD
+1969 QNEVDKDDD
-1978 FQNSPTYRNAAAAAD
+1978 FQDGPTYRNATD
-1993 PAGKQAINAYQQQLQ
+1993 PAGKQAIADYKQKLQ

-2075 SFEASVEFKD
+2075 SFETSVEFKD
-2085 AKDRKDP
+2085 AKDKKDP

-2102 TSLANA
+2102 TALANA

-2140 AKSAIVNS
+2140 AKSAIINS

>member
-12 NYKRRTDKATQS
+12 NYKRRTDKVAQS

-29 KDAHKAAVLTVGAA
+29 KDAHKATVLTVGAA

-55 TAVMAENADQPV
+55 TAVMAENSDQPV

-333 PKVGVTSKDKK
+333 PKVGVTGPDRKL
-344 FTNTPDKPEEKLP
+344 TNTPDKPEEKLP

-452 TDAVQFDDQ
+452 TDAVQFDGQ

-466 KFQGVEESKLPK
+466 KFQGVEESKQPK
-478 LKVSDLVIKRL
+478 LKLSDLVIKRL
-489 QEKEI
+489 QEKDI

-518 MKDAI
+518 MKEAI

-557 GISNGMAE
+557 GISNGMEE
-565 NTITVEIKTDKAQV
+565 NKITVEIKTDKALV

-584 VKNEKLTRLVD
+584 VKKDKLTRLVD

-612 ESDEGFEWSEDHKTL
+612 ESDDGFEWSKDHKTL

-650 TAKKGNDGQP
+650 TAKKGADSQP

-673 RTLEREG
+673 STSAREG
-680 RNGKPTKS
+680 RNGKPKKS
-688 HMHYVLDENDQ
+688 HMSYVLDENDQ

-749 AKDNQVFKARLFV
+749 AKENQVFKARLFV
-762 APYEMSY
+762 APYEMTY
-769 YTSLYGNPRNTTKA
+769 YRSIYGNPFNTPKA
-783 INVIF
+783 INVLF
-788 VPQTKNKKKDLAAA
+788 VPQTKNKKQDLAAA
-802 VDKYKLAED
+802 VAAYKLAED

-835 KHAKEVLE
+835 QHAKEVLE
-843 RQAIKGNDDD
+843 RQAVKGNDD

-868 IKLHKAEQELN
+868 IKLHKAEAELN
-879 GQATDKA
+879 GQPTAKT
-886 DLQKSIDA
+886 DLQKSIEA
-894 NGKRSEGSNPAVA
+894 NGKRPEGQNPAVA

-922 FLKPDGQPDT
+922 FLQSDGKPD
-932 EKNNKA
+932 EAKNNKA

-950 AAEKINKDPN
+950 AAKKINEDPN

-966 DKAKAELDTAR
+966 DKAKAELDVAR

-1003 KSETGVADETKADPI
+1003 KSETGVADETQADPI

-1027 RAYADALAKAQQLA
+1027 RAYADALAKAKQLA

-1111 AQTAIDNYDQALQA
+1111 AKTAIDNYDQALQA
-1125 AKEQFKNDKAT
+1125 AKEQLKNDKAT

-1293 VLERYENALEHA
+1293 VLERYENALDRA
-1305 REVLGNKLEK
+1305 REVLGNRLAK
-1315 DIYKSGDKQGQE
+1315 DKYKSGAQQGQE
-1327 IPTSNIPNKDGD
+1327 IPTANIPDKDGN
-1339 VLDPHYLDDI
+1339 VLDPHYLDNI
-1349 QSHAKGEALQADVE
+1349 QSHAQGEALQADVE

-1410 IFTSGADSG
+1410 IFTSGPDSG
-1419 KEDPTGYAQSKEL
+1419 KEDTTSYEDSKDL
-1432 AKKYDEALAKAKEVL
+1432 ARNYNAALAQAKVVL
-1447 NKSDATQAEVNDA
+1447 NKSDATQAEVNAALKALEDA
-1460 LNDLEAAREAVEGN
+1460 RKDVEGN
-1474 VSSTDDLKDLI
+1474 VSSTADLKDLI
-1485 KTNNLDDM
+1485 NTNNLDDM

-1508 KPKADGSGYEPDTEK
+1508 KLKADGSGYEPDTEK

-1543 LMAKNEDDQ
+1543 LMAKNEDEQ
-1552 PANSRPTQK
+1552 PANRPTQK

-1580 ENKGDF
+1580 KNEGEF
-1586 ATDTQE
+1586 ATDTQK

-1599 SESTDPATGFQVDP
+1599 SESNDPATGFQVDP

-1622 KSNPQADPAALTAFN
+1622 SKSQANPAALTAFN

-1651 NTCASTM
+1651 NTCSDTM

-1761 QALEKYQTDVKPL
+1761 QALEKYQTDVEPL
-1774 QDEVDDKNGQLK
+1774 QAEVDDKNGQLK

-1819 QAANDLI
+1819 QAANELI
-1826 RKVKEPDANLPAD
+1826 RKVKEPDANLPAE

-1845 EVQKALTD
+1845 DVQKALTD

-1894 QYKNLLAETVDGQKH
+1894 QYKNLLAKTVDGQKH

-1936 QGPTQAQVDEALS
+1936 QGPTQAQVDDALS
-1949 KLREIKSKIKQNHNT
+1949 KLREIKSKIKQNHKT

-1978 FQNSPTYRNAAAAAD
+1978 FQNSPNYRNAAD
-1993 PAGKQAINAYQQQLQ
+1993 PAGKQAISDYKQKLQ

-2075 SFEASVEFKD
+2075 SFETSVEFKD
-2085 AKDRKDP
+2085 AKDKKDP

-2102 TSLANA
+2102 TALANA

-2172 GSLRQVHGELLK
+2172 GSLRYVHGEPLK

>member
-1 MVMSNSKLSKR
+1 MSNSKLSKR
-12 NYKRRTDKATQS
+12 NYKRRTDKVTQS

-29 KDAHKAAVLTVGAA
+29 KDARKAAVLTVGAA

-55 TAVMAENADQPV
+55 TAVMAENSDQPV

-81 QNVAAATSGSKVK
+81 QNVAAATSGSKVL
-94 VVDRQSQTE
+94 VVDKQPKIEQE
-103 KAAASGSQ
+103 
-111 DNKAAEDRATAPK
+111 NKAPADRAATAE
-124 NDATQADKT
+124 NNATAANKT
-133 INISQQNKDKVPNM
+133 INISQQNKDNVPNM

-182 VFPAVNND
+182 VFPAINND

-197 NSIDYDSSDK
+197 KSIDYDSKDK
-207 DAHRNYSGVYA
+207 DAHREYSGVYA

-232 ENFRDGQIGAAT
+232 ENFRDGKIGAAT

-275 RAGTLVP
+275 RAATLVAP
-282 PKSAGSIVL
+282 ESAGSIVL
-291 KYNEKLTAD
+291 KYNEELTAD
-300 KLQEQLKEAAAN
+300 KLKEQLKEAADK
-312 QPTEADNNKTVNEQI
+312 QPTQAQDNKTVNEQI

-333 PKVGVTSKDKK
+333 AKVGATGKDKK
-344 FTNTPDKPEEKLP
+344 FTNTPDKPEDKLP
-357 QSKYAYDQKA
+357 QSEYKYDQKA
-367 TDAVNQ
+367 TDDFNK
-373 VQKTETTVAGKQE
+373 VQSGTTAAAAGTEKTYV
-386 NTYATGTSTV
+386 TGTSTI
-396 NTNLVTDQ
+396 NANLVTDQ

-432 LTEEQRNEIKQKLAR
+432 LTEDQLNEIKQKLAR

-452 TDAVQFDDQ
+452 TDAVQFDGQ

-466 KFQGVEESKLPK
+466 KFQGVEESKQPK
-478 LKVSDLVIKRL
+478 LKLSDLVIKRL
-489 QEKEI
+489 QEKDI
-494 VVPAKDKATVIYN
+494 VVPAQDKATVIYN

-802 VDKYKLAED
+802 VDKYKLAGD

-894 NGKRSEGSNPAVA
+894 NGKRPEGSNPAVA

-922 FLKPDGQPDT
+922 FLQPDGQPDT

-950 AAEKINKDPN
+950 AAKKINEDPN
-960 ATQAEV
+960 ATQEET
-966 DKAKAELDTAR
+966 DKAKAELNAAR

-1003 KSETGVADETKADPI
+1003 KSETGTADETQADPI

-1027 RAYADALAKAQQLA
+1027 RAYADALAKAKELA

-1052 QTVEALKQ
+1052 KTVEALKK
-1060 AKAALDKRATNKQ
+1060 AKEALDKRATNKK
-1073 KLDSGI
+1073 KLDSGVQ
-1079 HQSFDNPEPDN
+1079 QSFDNPDPNDP
-1090 ESKRSVF
+1090 SGSSVF
-1097 YKNAKT
+1097 YKNAKA
-1103 KADNNDQD
+1103 KAYMNDYQ
-1111 AQTAIDNYDQALQA
+1111 AKTAIDNYDQALQA
-1125 AKEQFKNDKAT
+1125 AKDQLKNDKAT

-1152 VLHEKYQT
+1152 VLHENYQT
-1160 NVNDL
+1160 DVNDL

-1206 QKAKALKKK
+1206 QKAKALKQKFEEAK
-1215 LEQMQQ
+1215 Q
-1221 TPAQAP
+1221 TPDKAP
-1227 TQEEIDAAKKQL
+1227 TQDEIDAAKKAL
-1239 NDTRAIIDKYS
+1239 DDTRTIIDKYS

-1257 NAVDDDTTVQQ
+1257 NAVDNDNTVQQ
-1268 TPAYKNVTACS
+1268 TPAYQNATACS
-1279 NDNSDPEASEKAKQ
+1279 NDASDPAAQEKAKQ
-1293 VLERYENALEHA
+1293 VLERYENALDRA
-1305 REVLGNKLEK
+1305 REVLGNRLEK
-1315 DIYKSGDKQGQE
+1315 DTYKSGDKQGQE
-1327 IPTSNIPNKDGD
+1327 IPTSNIPDKAGN

-1388 SVNKDDRTKAGVGYK
+1388 SVNKDDQTKAGVGYK
-1403 NSVDPNK
+1403 NSADPNK

-1419 KEDPTGYAQSKEL
+1419 KEDPSTYDQSKAL
-1432 AKKYDEALAKAKEVL
+1432 AKKYDEALATAKVVL
-1447 NKSDATQAEVNDA
+1447 NKSDATQAEVNAALKALEDA
-1460 LNDLEAAREAVEGN
+1460 RKDVEGN
-1474 VSSTDDLKDLI
+1474 VSSTADLKDLI
-1485 KTNNLDDM
+1485 NTNNLDDM

-1508 KPKADGSGYEPDTEK
+1508 KLKADGSGYEPDTDK

-1543 LMAKNEDDQ
+1543 LMAKNEDEQ
-1552 PANSRPTQK
+1552 PANRPTQK

-1580 ENKGDF
+1580 KNEGEF
-1586 ATDTQE
+1586 ATDTQK

-1599 SESTDPATGFQVDP
+1599 SESNDPATGFQVDP

-1622 KSNPQADPAALTAFN
+1622 SKSQANPAALTAFN

-1651 NTCASTM
+1651 NTCSDTM

-1672 FDNLQDAIKA
+1672 FDNLQDAIKT

-1688 TNTEAL
+1688 TNTDNL
-1694 QNEKDYCNDSLP
+1694 KNEKDYCNDSLP
-1706 ATPEYKNAVKD
+1706 ATPEYKNALKD
-1717 QSQEA
+1717 QSPEA
-1722 QQAVA
+1722 QQAVE
-1727 TFNEAKQKADELLNN
+1727 TFNKAKQKADELLNN

-1845 EVQKALTD
+1845 DVQKALTD

-1894 QYKNLLAETVDGQKH
+1894 QYKNLLAKTVDGQKH

-1936 QGPTQAQVDEALS
+1936 QGPTQAQVDDALS

-1964 TTVDL
+1964 TTIDL
-1969 QNEVNTDDD
+1969 QNEVDKDDD
-1978 FQNSPTYRNAAAAAD
+1978 FQDGPTYRNATD
-1993 PAGKQAINAYQQQLQ
+1993 PAGKQAIADYKQKLQ

-2075 SFEASVEFKD
+2075 SFETSVEFKD
-2085 AKDRKDP
+2085 AKDKKDP

-2102 TSLANA
+2102 TALANA

>member
-182 VFPAVNND
+182 VFPAINND

-197 NSIDYDSSDK
+197 KSIDYDSSDK

-232 ENFRDGQIGAAT
+232 ENFRDGKIGAAT

-386 NTYATGTSTV
+386 NTYATGTATV

-404 GLKSPDIPVTVAR
+404 GLKSPDIPLTVAR

-432 LTEEQRNEIKQKLAR
+432 LTEDQLNEIKQKLAR

-452 TDAVQFDDQ
+452 TDAVQFDGQ

-466 KFQGVEESKLPK
+466 KFQGVEESKQPK
-478 LKVSDLVIKRL
+478 LKLSDLVIKRL
-489 QEKEI
+489 QEKDI
-494 VVPAKDKATVIYN
+494 VVPAQDKATVIYN

-518 MKDAI
+518 MKEAI

-557 GISNGMAE
+557 GISNGLAE

-612 ESDEGFEWSEDHKTL
+612 ESDDGFEWSKDHKTL

-650 TAKKGNDGQP
+650 TAKKGAAGQP

-673 RTLEREG
+673 STSAREG
-680 RNGKPTKS
+680 RNGKPKKS
-688 HMHYVLDENDQ
+688 HMSYVLDENDQ

-734 GKYTWDKEAQPIEVA
+734 GKYTWDQEAEPIEVA

-762 APYEMSY
+762 TPYELTY
-769 YTSLYGNPRNTTKA
+769 YRSIYGNPFNTPKA

-788 VPQTKNKKKDLAAA
+788 VPQTKNKKQDLSAA
-802 VDKYKLAED
+802 VAAYKLAED

-835 KHAKEVLE
+835 QHAKEVLE
-843 RQAIKGNDDD
+843 RQAVKGNDD
-853 SKLSEQDKADIDNAA
+853 SKLSEQDKADIDNAT
-868 IKLHKAEQELN
+868 IKLHKAEAELN
-879 GQATDKA
+879 GQPTAKA

-894 NGKRSEGSNPAVA
+894 NGKRPEGQNPAVA
-907 GTVTAPEYQNVTDVV
+907 GTVTAPEYQNVTDGV
-922 FLKPDGQPDT
+922 FLQPDGQPDT

-960 ATQAEV
+960 ATQAET
-966 DKAKAELDTAR
+966 DKAKAELDAAR

-1003 KSETGVADETKADPI
+1003 KSETGTADETQADPI

-1027 RAYADALAKAQQLA
+1027 RAYADALAKAKQLA

-1073 KLDSGI
+1073 KLDSGV
-1079 HQSFDNPEPDN
+1079 HQSFDNPDPDHPAG
-1090 ESKRSVF
+1090 SSVF
-1097 YKNAKT
+1097 YKNAKN

-1111 AQTAIDNYDQALQA
+1111 AKTAIENYDKALKA
-1125 AKEQFKNDKAT
+1125 AKEQLNNDKAT

-1142 ALQKLQDSEK
+1142 ALNNLQASEK
-1152 VLHEKYQT
+1152 VLHENYQT
-1160 NVNDL
+1160 DVDDL

-1188 QKGDE
+1188 QAGDE

-1206 QKAKALKKK
+1206 QKAKALKQKFEEAK
-1215 LEQMQQ
+1215 Q
-1221 TPAQAP
+1221 TPAKAP
-1227 TQEEIDAAKKQL
+1227 TQDEIDAAKKAL
-1239 NDTRAIIDKYS
+1239 DDTRAIIDKYS

-1257 NAVDDDTTVQQ
+1257 NAVDNDNTVQQ
-1268 TPAYKNVTACS
+1268 TPAYQNATTLS
-1279 NDNSDPEASEKAKQ
+1279 NDASDPAAQEKAKQ
-1293 VLERYENALEHA
+1293 VLERYENALDRA
-1305 REVLGNKLEK
+1305 REVLGNRLEK
-1315 DIYKSGDKQGQE
+1315 DTYKSGDKQGQE
-1327 IPTSNIPNKDGD
+1327 IPTGNIPNKDGD

-1388 SVNKDDRTKAGVGYK
+1388 SVNKDDQTKAGVGYK
-1403 NSVDPNK
+1403 NSADPNK

-1419 KEDPTGYAQSKEL
+1419 KEDPSTYDQSKAL
-1432 AKKYDEALAKAKEVL
+1432 AKKYDEALATAKVVL
-1447 NKSDATQAEVNDA
+1447 NKSDATQAEVNAALKALEDA
-1460 LNDLEAAREAVEGN
+1460 RKDVEGN
-1474 VSSTDDLKDLI
+1474 VSSTADLKDLI
-1485 KTNNLDDM
+1485 NTNNLDDM

-1508 KPKADGSGYEPDTEK
+1508 KLKADGSGYEPDTDK

-1543 LMAKNEDDQ
+1543 LMAKNEDEQ
-1552 PANSRPTQK
+1552 PANRPTQK

-1580 ENKGDF
+1580 KNEGEF
-1586 ATDTQE
+1586 ATDTQK

-1599 SESTDPATGFQVDP
+1599 SESNDPATGFQVDP

-1622 KSNPQADPAALTAFN
+1622 SKSQANPAALTAFN

-1651 NTCASTM
+1651 NTCSDTM

-1672 FDNLQDAIKA
+1672 FDNLQDAIKT

-1688 TNTEAL
+1688 TNTDTL
-1694 QNEKDYCNDSLP
+1694 KNEKDYCNDSLP
-1706 ATPEYKNAVKD
+1706 ATPEYKNALKD
-1717 QSQEA
+1717 QSPEA
-1722 QQAVA
+1722 QQAVE
-1727 TFNEAKQKADELLNN
+1727 TFNKAKQKADELLNN

-1845 EVQKALTD
+1845 DVQKALTD

-1894 QYKNLLAETVDGQKH
+1894 QYKNLLAKTVDGQKH

-1936 QGPTQAQVDEALS
+1936 QGPTQAQVDQALS

-1969 QNEVNTDDD
+1969 QNEVNTDAD
-1978 FQNSPTYRNAAAAAD
+1978 FQNRPTYRNAAAATD
-1993 PAGKQAINAYQQQLQ
+1993 PAGKQAINVYQQKLQ
-2008 AAQELLDLFN
+2008 AAQNLLDLFN
-2018 NPQTQDDKRP
+2018 NPQTTEDKRP
-2028 TQAQIDAALQ
+2028 TQKEIDAALQ
-2038 ALKQAKAVF
+2038 ALKQAKTEI
-2047 DKYSTNVAALA
+2047 DKYQTNVEALA

-2075 SFEASVEFKD
+2075 SFETSVEFKD
-2085 AKDRKDP
+2085 AKDKKDP

-2102 TSLANA
+2102 TALANA

-2113 KHKDPN
+2113 KYKDPN

-2124 KPSQAEVDA
+2124 KPSQADVDA

>member
-182 VFPAVNND
+182 VFPAINND

-232 ENFRDGQIGAAT
+232 ENFRDGKIGAAT

-432 LTEEQRNEIKQKLAR
+432 LTEDQLNEIKQKLAR

-452 TDAVQFDDQ
+452 TDAVQFDGQ

-466 KFQGVEESKLPK
+466 KFQGVEESKQPK
-478 LKVSDLVIKRL
+478 LKLSDLVIKRL
-489 QEKEI
+489 QEKDI
-494 VVPAKDKATVIYN
+494 VVPAQDKATVIYN

-612 ESDEGFEWSEDHKTL
+612 ESDDGFEWSKDHKTL

-650 TAKKGNDGQP
+650 TAKKGADSQP

-673 RTLEREG
+673 STSAREG
-680 RNGKPTKS
+680 RNGKPKKS
-688 HMHYVLDENDQ
+688 HMSYVLDENDQ

-749 AKDNQVFKARLFV
+749 AKENQVFKARLFV
-762 APYEMSY
+762 APYEMTY
-769 YTSLYGNPRNTTKA
+769 YRSIYGNPFNTPKA
-783 INVIF
+783 INVLF
-788 VPQTKNKKKDLAAA
+788 VPQTKNKKQDLAAA
-802 VDKYKLAED
+802 VAAYKLAED

-835 KHAKEVLE
+835 QHAKEVLE
-843 RQAIKGNDDD
+843 RQAVKGNDD

-868 IKLHKAEQELN
+868 IKLHKAEAELN
-879 GQATDKA
+879 GQPTAKT
-886 DLQKSIDA
+886 DLQKSIEA
-894 NGKRSEGSNPAVA
+894 NGKRPEGQNPAVA

-950 AAEKINKDPN
+950 AAKKINEDPN

-966 DKAKAELDTAR
+966 DKAKAELDVAR

-1003 KSETGVADETKADPI
+1003 KSETGVADETQADPI

-1027 RAYADALAKAQQLA
+1027 RAYADALAKAKQLA

-1111 AQTAIDNYDQALQA
+1111 AKTAIDNYDQALQA
-1125 AKEQFKNDKAT
+1125 AKEQLKNDKAT

-1293 VLERYENALEHA
+1293 VLERYENALDRA
-1305 REVLGNKLEK
+1305 REVLGNRLAK
-1315 DIYKSGDKQGQE
+1315 DKYKSGAQQGQE
-1327 IPTSNIPNKDGD
+1327 IPTANIPDKDGN
-1339 VLDPHYLDDI
+1339 VLDPHYLDNI
-1349 QSHAKGEALQADVE
+1349 QSHAQGEALQADVE

-1410 IFTSGADSG
+1410 IFTSGPDSG
-1419 KEDPTGYAQSKEL
+1419 KEDTTSYEDSKDL
-1432 AKKYDEALAKAKEVL
+1432 ARNYNAALAQAKVVL
-1447 NKSDATQAEVNDA
+1447 NKSDATQAEVNAALKALEDA
-1460 LNDLEAAREAVEGN
+1460 RKDVEGN
-1474 VSSTDDLKDLI
+1474 VSSTADLKDLI
-1485 KTNNLDDM
+1485 NTNNLDDM

-1508 KPKADGSGYEPDTEK
+1508 KLKADGSGYEPDTEK

-1543 LMAKNEDDQ
+1543 LMAKNEDEQ
-1552 PANSRPTQK
+1552 PANRPTQK

-1580 ENKGDF
+1580 KNEGEF
-1586 ATDTQE
+1586 ATDTQK

-1599 SESTDPATGFQVDP
+1599 SESNDPATGFQVDP

-1622 KSNPQADPAALTAFN
+1622 SKSQANPAALTAFN

-1651 NTCASTM
+1651 NTCSDTM

-1761 QALEKYQTDVKPL
+1761 QALEKYQTDVEPL
-1774 QDEVDDKNGQLK
+1774 QAEVDDKNGQLK

-1819 QAANDLI
+1819 QAANELI
-1826 RKVKEPDANLPAD
+1826 RKVKEPDANLPAE

-1845 EVQKALTD
+1845 DVQKALTD

-1894 QYKNLLAETVDGQKH
+1894 QYKNLLAKTVDGQKH

-1936 QGPTQAQVDEALS
+1936 QGPTQAQVDDALS
-1949 KLREIKSKIKQNHNT
+1949 KLREIKSKIKQNHKT

-1978 FQNSPTYRNAAAAAD
+1978 FQNSPNYRNAAD
-1993 PAGKQAINAYQQQLQ
+1993 PAGKQAISDYKQKLQ

-2075 SFEASVEFKD
+2075 SFETSVEFKD
-2085 AKDRKDP
+2085 AKDKKDP

-2102 TSLANA
+2102 TALANA

-2172 GSLRQVHGELLK
+2172 GSLRYVHGEPLK

>member
-12 NYKRRTDKATQS
+12 NYKRRTDKVAQS

-29 KDAHKAAVLTVGAA
+29 KDAHKATVLTVGAA

-55 TAVMAENADQPV
+55 TAVMAENSDQPV

-81 QNVAAATSGSKVK
+81 QNVAAATSGSKVL
-94 VVDRQSQTE
+94 VVDKQPKIEQE
-103 KAAASGSQ
+103 
-111 DNKAAEDRATAPK
+111 NKAPADRAATAE
-124 NDATQADKT
+124 NNATAANKT
-133 INISQQNKDKVPNM
+133 INISQQNKDNVPNM

-182 VFPAVNND
+182 VFPAINND

-197 NSIDYDSSDK
+197 KSIDYDSKDK
-207 DAHRNYSGVYA
+207 DAHREYSGVYA

-232 ENFRDGQIGAAT
+232 ENFRDGKIGAAT

-275 RAGTLVP
+275 RAATLVAP
-282 PKSAGSIVL
+282 ESAGSIVL
-291 KYNEKLTAD
+291 KYNEELTAD
-300 KLQEQLKEAAAN
+300 KLKEQLKEAADK
-312 QPTEADNNKTVNEQI
+312 QPTQAQDNKTVNEQI

-333 PKVGVTSKDKK
+333 AKVGATGKDKK
-344 FTNTPDKPEEKLP
+344 FTNTPDKPEDKLP
-357 QSKYAYDQKA
+357 QSEYKYDQKA
-367 TDAVNQ
+367 TDDFNK
-373 VQKTETTVAGKQE
+373 VQSGTTAAAAGTEKTYV
-386 NTYATGTSTV
+386 TGTSTI
-396 NTNLVTDQ
+396 NANLVTDQ

-843 RQAIKGNDDD
+843 RQAVKGNDDD

-868 IKLHKAEQELN
+868 IKLQQAEKELN
-879 GQATDKA
+879 GQATAKA

-894 NGKRSEGSNPAVA
+894 NGKRPEGSNPAVA

-922 FLKPDGQPDT
+922 FLQSDGKPD
-932 EKNNKA
+932 EAKNNKA

-950 AAEKINKDPN
+950 AAKKINEDPN
-960 ATQAEV
+960 ATQAET
-966 DKAKAELDTAR
+966 DKAKAELDAAR

-983 STNKDKLNAALGR
+983 STNKDKLNAVLGR

-1003 KSETGVADETKADPI
+1003 KSETGVEDETKADPI
-1018 YQNATDEEK
+1018 YQNANAEEK
-1027 RAYADALAKAQQLA
+1027 RAYADALAKAKQLA

-1052 QTVEALKQ
+1052 KTVEALKK
-1060 AKAALDKRATNKQ
+1060 AKEALDKRATNKK
-1073 KLDSGI
+1073 KLDSGVQ
-1079 HQSFDNPEPDN
+1079 QSFDNPDPDHPAG
-1090 ESKRSVF
+1090 SSVF
-1097 YKNAKT
+1097 YKNAKN

-1111 AQTAIDNYDQALQA
+1111 AKTAIENYDKALKA
-1125 AKEQFKNDKAT
+1125 AKEQLNNDKAT

-1142 ALQKLQDSEK
+1142 ALNNLQASEK
-1152 VLHEKYQT
+1152 VLHENYQT
-1160 NVNDL
+1160 DVDDL

-1188 QKGDE
+1188 QAGDE

-1206 QKAKALKKK
+1206 QKAKALKQKFEEAK
-1215 LEQMQQ
+1215 Q
-1221 TPAQAP
+1221 TPAKAP
-1227 TQEEIDAAKKQL
+1227 TQDEIDAAKAALEK
-1239 NDTRAIIDKYS
+1239 TKKIIDTYA
-1250 TDDKDLQ
+1250 TDSKDLQ
-1257 NAVDDDTTVQQ
+1257 TAVNDDNTVQQ
-1268 TPAYKNVTACS
+1268 TPAYQNATACS
-1279 NDNSDPEASEKAKQ
+1279 NDNSDPAAQEKAKQ
-1293 VLERYENALEHA
+1293 VLERYDNALEHA
-1305 REVLGNKLEK
+1305 RAVLGNKLEK

-1327 IPTSNIPNKDGD
+1327 IPTRNIPNKDGD

-1403 NSVDPNK
+1403 NSADPNK

-1419 KEDPTGYAQSKEL
+1419 KEDPSTYDQSKAL
-1432 AKKYDEALAKAKEVL
+1432 AKKYDEALATAKVVL
-1447 NKSDATQAEVNDA
+1447 NKSDATQAEVNAALKALEDA
-1460 LNDLEAAREAVEGN
+1460 RKDVEGN
-1474 VSSTDDLKDLI
+1474 VSSTADLKDLI
-1485 KTNNLDDM
+1485 NTNNLDDM

-1508 KPKADGSGYEPDTEK
+1508 KLKADGSGYEPDTDK

-1543 LMAKNEDDQ
+1543 LMAKNEDEQ
-1552 PANSRPTQK
+1552 PANRPTQK

-1580 ENKGDF
+1580 KNEGEF
-1586 ATDTQE
+1586 ATDTQK

-1599 SESTDPATGFQVDP
+1599 SESNDPATGFQVDP

-1622 KSNPQADPAALTAFN
+1622 SKSQANPAALTAFN

-1651 NTCASTM
+1651 NTCSDTM

-1672 FDNLQDAIKA
+1672 FDNLQDAIKT

-1688 TNTEAL
+1688 TNTDNL
-1694 QNEKDYCNDSLP
+1694 KNEKDYCNDSLP
-1706 ATPEYKNAVKD
+1706 ATPEYKNALKD
-1717 QSQEA
+1717 QSPEA
-1722 QQAVA
+1722 QQAVE
-1727 TFNEAKQKADELLNN
+1727 TFNKAKQKADELLNN

-1826 RKVKEPDANLPAD
+1826 WKVKEPDANLPAD

-1845 EVQKALTD
+1845 DVQKALTD

-1894 QYKNLLAETVDGQKH
+1894 QYKNLVAKTVDGQKH

-1936 QGPTQAQVDEALS
+1936 QGPTQAQVDDALS

-1964 TTVDL
+1964 TTIDL
-1969 QNEVNTDDD
+1969 QNEVDKDDD
-1978 FQNSPTYRNAAAAAD
+1978 FQDGPTYRNATD
-1993 PAGKQAINAYQQQLQ
+1993 PAGKQAIADYKQKLQ

-2075 SFEASVEFKD
+2075 SFETSVEFKD
-2085 AKDRKDP
+2085 AKDKKDP

-2102 TSLANA
+2102 TALANA

>member
-81 QNVAAATSGSKVK
+81 QNVAAATSGSKVL
-94 VVDRQSQTE
+94 VVDKQPKIEQE
-103 KAAASGSQ
+103 
-111 DNKAAEDRATAPK
+111 NKAPADRAATAE
-124 NDATQADKT
+124 NNATAANKT
-133 INISQQNKDKVPNM
+133 INISQQNKDNVPNM

-182 VFPAVNND
+182 VFPAINND

-197 NSIDYDSSDK
+197 KSIDYDSKDK
-207 DAHRNYSGVYA
+207 DAHREYSGVYA

-232 ENFRDGQIGAAT
+232 ENFRDGKIGAAT

-275 RAGTLVP
+275 RAATLVAP
-282 PKSAGSIVL
+282 ESAGSIVL
-291 KYNEKLTAD
+291 KYNEELTAD
-300 KLQEQLKEAAAN
+300 KLKEQLKEAADK
-312 QPTEADNNKTVNEQI
+312 QPTQAQDNKTVNEQI

-333 PKVGVTSKDKK
+333 AKVGATGKDKK

-357 QSKYAYDQKA
+357 QSEYKYDQKA
-367 TDAVNQ
+367 TDDFNK
-373 VQKTETTVAGKQE
+373 VQSGTTAAAAGTEKTYV
-386 NTYATGTSTV
+386 TGTSTI
-396 NTNLVTDQ
+396 NANLVTDQ

-432 LTEEQRNEIKQKLAR
+432 LTEDQLNEIKQKLAR

-894 NGKRSEGSNPAVA
+894 NGKRPEGSNPAVA

-950 AAEKINKDPN
+950 AAKKINEDPN
-960 ATQAEV
+960 ATQEET
-966 DKAKAELDTAR
+966 DKAKAELNAAR

-1003 KSETGVADETKADPI
+1003 KSETGVEDETKADPI
-1018 YQNATDEEK
+1018 YQNATAEEK
-1027 RAYADALAKAQQLA
+1027 RAYADALAKAKQLA

-1052 QTVEALKQ
+1052 KTVEALKK
-1060 AKAALDKRATNKQ
+1060 AKEALDKRATNKK
-1073 KLDSGI
+1073 KLDSGVQ
-1079 HQSFDNPEPDN
+1079 QSFDNPEPDN

-1111 AQTAIDNYDQALQA
+1111 AKTAIDNYDQALQA
-1125 AKEQFKNDKAT
+1125 AKDQLKNDKAT

-1160 NVNDL
+1160 DVNDL

-1206 QKAKALKKK
+1206 QKAKALKQKFEEAK
-1215 LEQMQQ
+1215 Q
-1221 TPAQAP
+1221 TPDKAP
-1227 TQEEIDAAKKQL
+1227 TQDEIDAANKQL

-1257 NAVDDDTTVQQ
+1257 NAVDDDNTVQQ
-1268 TPAYKNVTACS
+1268 TPAYQNATACS
-1279 NDNSDPEASEKAKQ
+1279 NDASDPAAQEKAKQ
-1293 VLERYENALEHA
+1293 VLERYDNALEHA
-1305 REVLGNKLEK
+1305 RAVLGNKLEK

-1339 VLDPHYLDDI
+1339 VLDSHYLDDI

-1388 SVNKDDRTKAGVGYK
+1388 SVNKDDQTKAGVGYK
-1403 NSVDPNK
+1403 NSADPNK

-1419 KEDPTGYAQSKEL
+1419 KEDPSTYDQSKAL
-1432 AKKYDEALAKAKEVL
+1432 AKKYDEALATAKVVL
-1447 NKSDATQAEVNDA
+1447 NKSDATQAEVNAALKALEDA
-1460 LNDLEAAREAVEGN
+1460 RKDVEGN
-1474 VSSTDDLKDLI
+1474 VSSTADLKDLI
-1485 KTNNLDDM
+1485 NTNNLDDM

-1508 KPKADGSGYEPDTEK
+1508 KLKADGSGYEPDTDK

-1543 LMAKNEDDQ
+1543 LMAKNEDEQ
-1552 PANSRPTQK
+1552 PANRPTQK

-1580 ENKGDF
+1580 KNEGEF
-1586 ATDTQE
+1586 ATDTQK

-1599 SESTDPATGFQVDP
+1599 SESNDPVTGFQVDP

-1622 KSNPQADPAALTAFN
+1622 SKSQANPAALTAFN

-1651 NTCASTM
+1651 NTCSDTM

-1672 FDNLQDAIKA
+1672 FDNLQDAIKT

-1688 TNTEAL
+1688 TNTDNL
-1694 QNEKDYCNDSLP
+1694 KNEKDYCNDSLP
-1706 ATPEYKNAVKD
+1706 ATPEYKNALKD
-1717 QSQEA
+1717 QSPEA
-1722 QQAVA
+1722 QQAVE
-1727 TFNEAKQKADELLNN
+1727 TFNKAKQKADELLNN

-1845 EVQKALTD
+1845 DVQKALTD

-1894 QYKNLLAETVDGQKH
+1894 QYKNLLAKTVDGQEH

-1936 QGPTQAQVDEALS
+1936 QGPTQAQVDDALS

-1964 TTVDL
+1964 TTIDL
-1969 QNEVNTDDD
+1969 QNEVDKDDD
-1978 FQNSPTYRNAAAAAD
+1978 FQDGPTYRNATD
-1993 PAGKQAINAYQQQLQ
+1993 PAGKQAIADYKQKLQ

-2038 ALKQAKAVF
+2038 ALKQAKAEI
-2047 DKYSTNVAALA
+2047 DKYQTNVAALA

-2102 TSLANA
+2102 TALANA

>member
-12 NYKRRTDKATQS
+12 NYKRRTDKVAQS

-81 QNVAAATSGSKVK
+81 QNVAAATSGSKVL
-94 VVDRQSQTE
+94 VVDKQPKIEQE
-103 KAAASGSQ
+103 
-111 DNKAAEDRATAPK
+111 NKAPADRTATAE
-124 NDATQADKT
+124 NNATAANKT
-133 INISQQNKDKVPNM
+133 INISQQNKDNVPNM

-182 VFPAVNND
+182 VFPAINND

-197 NSIDYDSSDK
+197 KSIDYDSKDK
-207 DAHRNYSGVYA
+207 DAHREYSGVYA

-232 ENFRDGQIGAAT
+232 ENFRDGKIGAAT

-275 RAGTLVP
+275 RAATLVAP
-282 PKSAGSIVL
+282 ESAGSIVL
-291 KYNEKLTAD
+291 KYNEELTAD
-300 KLQEQLKEAAAN
+300 KLKEQLKEAADK
-312 QPTEADNNKTVNEQI
+312 QPTQAQDNKTVNEQI

-333 PKVGVTSKDKK
+333 AKVGATGKDKK
-344 FTNTPDKPEEKLP
+344 FTNTPDKPEDKLP
-357 QSKYAYDQKA
+357 QSEYKYDQKA
-367 TDAVNQ
+367 TDDFNK
-373 VQKTETTVAGKQE
+373 VQSGTTAAAAGTEKTYV
-386 NTYATGTSTV
+386 TGTSTI
-396 NTNLVTDQ
+396 NANLVTDQ

-432 LTEEQRNEIKQKLAR
+432 LTEDQLNEIKQKLAR

-452 TDAVQFDDQ
+452 TDAVQFDGQ

-466 KFQGVEESKLPK
+466 KFQGVEESKQPK
-478 LKVSDLVIKRL
+478 LKLSDLVIKRL
-489 QEKEI
+489 QEKDI
-494 VVPAKDKATVIYN
+494 VVPAQDKATVIYN

-802 VDKYKLAED
+802 VDKYKLAGD

-894 NGKRSEGSNPAVA
+894 NGKRPEGSNPAVA

-950 AAEKINKDPN
+950 AAKKINEDPN
-960 ATQAEV
+960 ATQEET
-966 DKAKAELDTAR
+966 DKAKAELNAAR

-1003 KSETGVADETKADPI
+1003 KSETGVEDETKADPI
-1018 YQNATDEEK
+1018 YQNANAEEK
-1027 RAYADALAKAQQLA
+1027 RAYADALAKAKQLA

-1052 QTVEALKQ
+1052 KTVEALKK
-1060 AKAALDKRATNKQ
+1060 AKEALDKRATNKK
-1073 KLDSGI
+1073 KLDSGVQ
-1079 HQSFDNPEPDN
+1079 QSFDNPEPDN

-1111 AQTAIDNYDQALQA
+1111 AKTAIDNYDQALQA
-1125 AKEQFKNDKAT
+1125 AKDQLKNDKAT

-1160 NVNDL
+1160 DVNDL

-1206 QKAKALKKK
+1206 QKAKALKQKFEEAK
-1215 LEQMQQ
+1215 Q
-1221 TPAQAP
+1221 TPDKAP
-1227 TQEEIDAAKKQL
+1227 TQDEIDAANKQL

-1257 NAVDDDTTVQQ
+1257 NAVDDDNTVQQ
-1268 TPAYKNVTACS
+1268 TPAYQNATACS
-1279 NDNSDPEASEKAKQ
+1279 NDASDPAAQEKAKQ
-1293 VLERYENALEHA
+1293 VLERYDNALEHA
-1305 REVLGNKLEK
+1305 RAVLGNKLEK

-1339 VLDPHYLDDI
+1339 VLDSHYLDDI

-1388 SVNKDDRTKAGVGYK
+1388 SVNKDDQTKAGVGYK
-1403 NSVDPNK
+1403 NSADPNK

-1419 KEDPTGYAQSKEL
+1419 KEDPSTYDQSKAL
-1432 AKKYDEALAKAKEVL
+1432 AKKYDEALATAKVVL
-1447 NKSDATQAEVNDA
+1447 NKSDATQAEVNAALKALEDA
-1460 LNDLEAAREAVEGN
+1460 RKDVEGN
-1474 VSSTDDLKDLI
+1474 VSSTADLKDLI
-1485 KTNNLDDM
+1485 NTNNLDDM

-1508 KPKADGSGYEPDTEK
+1508 KLKADGSGYEPDTDK

-1543 LMAKNEDDQ
+1543 LMAKNEDEQ
-1552 PANSRPTQK
+1552 PANRPTQK

-1580 ENKGDF
+1580 KNEGEF
-1586 ATDTQE
+1586 ATDTQK

-1599 SESTDPATGFQVDP
+1599 SESNDPVTGFQVDP

-1622 KSNPQADPAALTAFN
+1622 SKSQANPAALTAFN

-1651 NTCASTM
+1651 NTCSDTM

-1672 FDNLQDAIKA
+1672 FDNLQDAIKT

-1688 TNTEAL
+1688 TNTDNL
-1694 QNEKDYCNDSLP
+1694 KNEKDYCNDSLP
-1706 ATPEYKNAVKD
+1706 ATPEYKNALKD
-1717 QSQEA
+1717 QSPEA
-1722 QQAVA
+1722 QQAVE
-1727 TFNEAKQKADELLNN
+1727 TFNKAKQKADELLNN

-1845 EVQKALTD
+1845 DVQKALTD

-1894 QYKNLLAETVDGQKH
+1894 QYKNLLAKTVDGQEH

-1936 QGPTQAQVDEALS
+1936 QGPTQAQVDDALS

-1964 TTVDL
+1964 TTIDL
-1969 QNEVNTDDD
+1969 QNEVDKDDD
-1978 FQNSPTYRNAAAAAD
+1978 FQDGPTYRNATD
-1993 PAGKQAINAYQQQLQ
+1993 PAGKQAIADYKQKLQ

-2038 ALKQAKAVF
+2038 ALKQAKTEI
-2047 DKYSTNVAALA
+2047 DKYQTNVEALA

-2075 SFEASVEFKD
+2075 SFETSVEFKD
-2085 AKDRKDP
+2085 AKDKKDP

-2102 TSLANA
+2102 TALANA

>member
-81 QNVAAATSGSKVK
+81 NVAAATSESKVK
-94 VVDRQSQTE
+94 VVDKQAQTE

-111 DNKAAEDRATAPK
+111 ENKAPVDRAATAE
-124 NDATQADKT
+124 NNATPANKT

-182 VFPAVNND
+182 VFPAINND

-197 NSIDYDSSDK
+197 NSIDYDSKDK
-207 DAHRNYSGVYA
+207 DAHREYSGVYA

-232 ENFRDGQIGAAT
+232 ENFRDGKIGAAT

-275 RAGTLVP
+275 RAATLVAP
-282 PKSAGSIVL
+282 ESAGSIVL
-291 KYNEKLTAD
+291 KYNEELTAD
-300 KLQEQLKEAAAN
+300 KLKEQLKEAADK
-312 QPTEADNNKTVNEQI
+312 QPTQAQDNKTVNEQI

-333 PKVGVTSKDKK
+333 AKVGATGKDKK
-344 FTNTPDKPEEKLP
+344 FTNTPDKPEDKLP
-357 QSKYAYDQKA
+357 QSEYKYDQKA
-367 TDAVNQ
+367 TDDFNK
-373 VQKTETTVAGKQE
+373 VQSGTTAAAAGTEKTYV
-386 NTYATGTSTV
+386 TGTSTI
-396 NTNLVTDQ
+396 NANLVTDQ

-432 LTEEQRNEIKQKLAR
+432 LTEDQLNEIKQKLAR

-452 TDAVQFDDQ
+452 TDAVQFDGQ

-466 KFQGVEESKLPK
+466 KFQGVEESKQPK
-478 LKVSDLVIKRL
+478 LKLSDLVIKRL
-489 QEKEI
+489 QEKDI
-494 VVPAKDKATVIYN
+494 VVPAQDKATVIYN

-894 NGKRSEGSNPAVA
+894 NGKRPEGSNPAVA

-950 AAEKINKDPN
+950 AAKKINEDPN
-960 ATQAEV
+960 ATQEET
-966 DKAKAELDTAR
+966 DKAKAELNAAR

-1003 KSETGVADETKADPI
+1003 KSETGVEDETKADPI
-1018 YQNATDEEK
+1018 YQNATAEEK
-1027 RAYADALAKAQQLA
+1027 RAYADALAKAKQLA

-1052 QTVEALKQ
+1052 KTVEELKQ
-1060 AKAALDKRATNKQ
+1060 AKAALDNRATNKQ
-1073 KLDSGI
+1073 NLDSGV
-1079 HQSFDNPEPDN
+1079 HQSFDNPDPNDP
-1090 ESKRSVF
+1090 SGSSVF
-1097 YKNAKT
+1097 YKNAKN
-1103 KADNNDQD
+1103 KADNNDTD
-1111 AQTAIDNYDQALQA
+1111 AKTAIDNYDQALQA
-1125 AKEQFKNDKAT
+1125 AKEQLNNDKAT

-1142 ALQKLQDSEK
+1142 ALNNLQASEK
-1152 VLHEKYQT
+1152 VLHENYQT
-1160 NVNDL
+1160 DVDDL

-1188 QKGDE
+1188 QAGDE

-1206 QKAKALKKK
+1206 QKAKALKQKFEEAK
-1215 LEQMQQ
+1215 Q
-1221 TPAQAP
+1221 TPAKAP
-1227 TQEEIDAAKKQL
+1227 TQDEIDAAKAALEK
-1239 NDTRAIIDKYS
+1239 TKKIIDTYA
-1250 TDDKDLQ
+1250 TDSKDLQ
-1257 NAVDDDTTVQQ
+1257 TAVNDDNTVQQ
-1268 TPAYKNVTACS
+1268 TPAYQNATACS
-1279 NDNSDPEASEKAKQ
+1279 NDNSDPAAQEKAKQ
-1293 VLERYENALEHA
+1293 VLERYDNALEHA
-1305 REVLGNKLEK
+1305 RAVLGNKLEK

-1460 LNDLEAAREAVEGN
+1460 LNALEAAREAVEGN

-1543 LMAKNEDDQ
+1543 LMAKNEDEQ
-1552 PANSRPTQK
+1552 PANRPTQK

-1580 ENKGDF
+1580 KNEGEF
-1586 ATDTQE
+1586 ATDTQK

-1599 SESTDPATGFQVDP
+1599 SESNDPATGFQVDP

-1622 KSNPQADPAALTAFN
+1622 SKSQANPAALTAFN

-1651 NTCASTM
+1651 NTCSDTM

-1761 QALEKYQTDVKPL
+1761 QALEKYQTDVEPL
-1774 QDEVDDKNGQLK
+1774 QAEVDDKNGQLK

-1894 QYKNLLAETVDGQKH
+1894 QYKNLLAKTVDGQKH

-2102 TSLANA
+2102 TALANA

>member
-1 MVMSNSKLSKR
+1 MSNSKLSKR
-12 NYKRRTDKATQS
+12 NYKRRTDKVTQS

-29 KDAHKAAVLTVGAA
+29 KDARKAAVLTVGAA

-55 TAVMAENADQPV
+55 TAVMAENSDQPV

-81 QNVAAATSGSKVK
+81 QNVAAATSESKVK
-94 VVDRQSQTE
+94 VVDKQAQTE

-124 NDATQADKT
+124 NDAIQADKT

-182 VFPAVNND
+182 VFPAINND

-197 NSIDYDSSDK
+197 KSIDYDSSDK

-557 GISNGMAE
+557 GISNGQAE

-612 ESDEGFEWSEDHKTL
+612 ESDDGFEWSKDHKTL

-650 TAKKGNDGQP
+650 TAKKGADSQP

-673 RTLEREG
+673 STSAREG
-680 RNGKPTKS
+680 RNGKPKKS
-688 HMHYVLDENDQ
+688 HMSYVLDENDQ

-734 GKYTWDKEAQPIEVA
+734 GKYTWDQEAEPIEVA

-762 APYEMSY
+762 TPYELTY
-769 YTSLYGNPRNTTKA
+769 YRSIYGNPFNTPKA

-788 VPQTKNKKKDLAAA
+788 VPQTKNKKQDLAAA
-802 VDKYKLAED
+802 VAAYKLAED

-835 KHAKEVLE
+835 QHAKEVLE
-843 RQAIKGNDDD
+843 RQAVKGNDD

-868 IKLHKAEQELN
+868 IKLHKAEAELN
-879 GQATDKA
+879 GQPTAKA

-894 NGKRSEGSNPAVA
+894 NGKRPEGQNPAVA
-907 GTVTAPEYQNVTDVV
+907 GTVTAPEYQNVTDVA
-922 FLKPDGQPDT
+922 FLQPDGQPDT

-960 ATQAEV
+960 ATQAET
-966 DKAKAELDTAR
+966 DKAKAELDAAR

-1003 KSETGVADETKADPI
+1003 KSETGTADETQADPI

-1027 RAYADALAKAQQLA
+1027 RAYADALAKAKELA

-1079 HQSFDNPEPDN
+1079 HQSFDNPEPDD

-1097 YKNAKT
+1097 YKNAKN
-1103 KADNNDQD
+1103 KADNNDTD
-1111 AQTAIDNYDQALQA
+1111 AKTAIDNYDQALQA
-1125 AKEQFKNDKAT
+1125 AKEQLKNDKAT

-1160 NVNDL
+1160 DVNDL
-1165 TKALADNVTNYLNP
+1165 TKALADNVTHYLNP

-1193 QAKKDFQAYNEAY
+1193 QAKKDFKAYNDAY
-1206 QKAKALKKK
+1206 QKAKALKAK

-1221 TPAQAP
+1221 TPDQAP
-1227 TQEEIDAAKKQL
+1227 TQEEIDAAKKAL
-1239 NDTRAIIDKYS
+1239 DDTRAIIDKYS

-1257 NAVDDDTTVQQ
+1257 NAVDNDNTVQQ
-1268 TPAYKNVTACS
+1268 TPAYQNATTLS
-1279 NDNSDPEASEKAKQ
+1279 NDASDPAAQEKAKQ
-1293 VLERYENALEHA
+1293 VLERYENALDRA
-1305 REVLGNKLEK
+1305 REVLGNRLEK
-1315 DIYKSGDKQGQE
+1315 DTYKSGDKQGQE
-1327 IPTSNIPNKDGD
+1327 IPTGNIPDKDGN
-1339 VLDPHYLDDI
+1339 VLDPHYLDNI
-1349 QSHAKGEALQADVE
+1349 QSHAQGEALQTDVE

-1432 AKKYDEALAKAKEVL
+1432 AKKYDEALATAKVVL
-1447 NKSDATQAEVNDA
+1447 NKSDATQAEVNAALKALEDA
-1460 LNDLEAAREAVEGN
+1460 RKDVEGN
-1474 VSSTDDLKDLI
+1474 VSSTADLKDLI
-1485 KTNNLDDM
+1485 NTNNLDDM

-1508 KPKADGSGYEPDTEK
+1508 KLKADGSGYEPDTDK

-1543 LMAKNEDDQ
+1543 LMAKNEDEQ
-1552 PANSRPTQK
+1552 PANRPTQK

-1580 ENKGDF
+1580 KNEGEF
-1586 ATDTQE
+1586 ATDTQK

-1599 SESTDPATGFQVDP
+1599 SESNDPATGFQVDP

-1622 KSNPQADPAALTAFN
+1622 SKSQANPAALTAFN

-1651 NTCASTM
+1651 NTCSDTM

-1672 FDNLQDAIKA
+1672 FDNLQDAIKT

-1688 TNTEAL
+1688 TNTDTL
-1694 QNEKDYCNDSLP
+1694 KNEKDYCNDSLP
-1706 ATPEYKNAVKD
+1706 ATPEYKNALKD
-1717 QSQEA
+1717 QSPEA
-1722 QQAVA
+1722 QQAVE
-1727 TFNEAKQKADELLNN
+1727 TFNKAKQKADELLNN

-1845 EVQKALTD
+1845 DVQKALTD

-1894 QYKNLLAETVDGQKH
+1894 QYKNLLAKTVDGQKH

-1936 QGPTQAQVDEALS
+1936 QGPTQAQVDQALS

-1969 QNEVNTDDD
+1969 QNEVNTDAD
-1978 FQNSPTYRNAAAAAD
+1978 FQNRPTYRNAAAATD
-1993 PAGKQAINAYQQQLQ
+1993 PAGKQAINVYQQKLQ
-2008 AAQELLDLFN
+2008 AAQNLLDLFN
-2018 NPQTQDDKRP
+2018 NPQTTEDKRP
-2028 TQAQIDAALQ
+2028 TQKEIDAALQ
-2038 ALKQAKAVF
+2038 ALKQAKTEI
-2047 DKYSTNVAALA
+2047 DKYQTNVEALA

-2075 SFEASVEFKD
+2075 SFETSVEFKD
-2085 AKDRKDP
+2085 AKDKKDP

-2102 TSLANA
+2102 TALANA

-2113 KHKDPN
+2113 KYKDPN

-2124 KPSQAEVDA
+2124 KPSQADVDA

>member
-386 NTYATGTSTV
+386 NTYATGTSTI
-396 NTNLVTDQ
+396 NANLVTDQ

-432 LTEEQRNEIKQKLAR
+432 LTEDQLNEIKQKLAR

-452 TDAVQFDDQ
+452 TDAVQFDGQ

-466 KFQGVEESKLPK
+466 KFQGVEESKQPK
-478 LKVSDLVIKRL
+478 LKLSDLVIKRL
-489 QEKEI
+489 QEKDI
-494 VVPAKDKATVIYN
+494 VVPAQDKATVIYN

-894 NGKRSEGSNPAVA
+894 NGKRPEGSNPAVA

-950 AAEKINKDPN
+950 AAKKINEDPN
-960 ATQAEV
+960 ATQEET
-966 DKAKAELDTAR
+966 DKAKAELNAAR

-1003 KSETGVADETKADPI
+1003 KSETGVEDETKADPI
-1018 YQNATDEEK
+1018 YQNATAEEK
-1027 RAYADALAKAQQLA
+1027 RAYADALAKAKQLA

-1052 QTVEALKQ
+1052 KTVEELKQ
-1060 AKAALDKRATNKQ
+1060 AKAALDNRATNKQ
-1073 KLDSGI
+1073 NLDSGV
-1079 HQSFDNPEPDN
+1079 HQSFDNPDPNDP
-1090 ESKRSVF
+1090 SGSSVF
-1097 YKNAKT
+1097 YKNAKN
-1103 KADNNDQD
+1103 KADNNDTD
-1111 AQTAIDNYDQALQA
+1111 AKTAIDNYDQALQA
-1125 AKEQFKNDKAT
+1125 AKEQLNNDKAT

-1142 ALQKLQDSEK
+1142 ALNNLQASEK
-1152 VLHEKYQT
+1152 VLHENYQT
-1160 NVNDL
+1160 DVDDL

-1188 QKGDE
+1188 QAGDE

-1206 QKAKALKKK
+1206 QKAKALKQKFEEAK
-1215 LEQMQQ
+1215 Q
-1221 TPAQAP
+1221 TPAKAP
-1227 TQEEIDAAKKQL
+1227 TQDEIDAAKAALEK
-1239 NDTRAIIDKYS
+1239 TKKIIDTYA
-1250 TDDKDLQ
+1250 TDSKDLQ
-1257 NAVDDDTTVQQ
+1257 TAVNDDNTVQQ
-1268 TPAYKNVTACS
+1268 TPAYQNATACS
-1279 NDNSDPEASEKAKQ
+1279 NDASDPAAQEKAKQ
-1293 VLERYENALEHA
+1293 VLERYDNALEHA
-1305 REVLGNKLEK
+1305 RAVLGNKLEK

-1388 SVNKDDRTKAGVGYK
+1388 SVNKDDQTKAGVGYK
-1403 NSVDPNK
+1403 NSADPNK

-1419 KEDPTGYAQSKEL
+1419 KEDPSTYDQSKAL
-1432 AKKYDEALAKAKEVL
+1432 AKKYDEALATAKVVL
-1447 NKSDATQAEVNDA
+1447 NKSDATQAEVNAALKALEDA
-1460 LNDLEAAREAVEGN
+1460 RKDVEGN
-1474 VSSTDDLKDLI
+1474 VSSTADLKDLI
-1485 KTNNLDDM
+1485 NTNNLDDM

-1508 KPKADGSGYEPDTEK
+1508 KLKADGSGYEPDTDK

-1543 LMAKNEDDQ
+1543 LMAKNEDEQ
-1552 PANSRPTQK
+1552 PANRPTQK

-1580 ENKGDF
+1580 KNEGEF
-1586 ATDTQE
+1586 ATDTQK

-1599 SESTDPATGFQVDP
+1599 SESNDPVTGFQVDP

-1622 KSNPQADPAALTAFN
+1622 SKSQANPAALTAFN

-1651 NTCASTM
+1651 NTCSDTM

-1672 FDNLQDAIKA
+1672 FDNLQDAIKT

-1688 TNTEAL
+1688 TNTDNL
-1694 QNEKDYCNDSLP
+1694 KNEKDYCNDSLP
-1706 ATPEYKNAVKD
+1706 ATPEYKNALKD
-1717 QSQEA
+1717 QSPEA
-1722 QQAVA
+1722 QQAVE
-1727 TFNEAKQKADELLNN
+1727 TFNKAKQKADELLNN

-1845 EVQKALTD
+1845 DVQKALTD

-1894 QYKNLLAETVDGQKH
+1894 QYKNLLAKTVDGQEH

-1936 QGPTQAQVDEALS
+1936 QGPTQAQVDDALS

-1964 TTVDL
+1964 TTIDL
-1969 QNEVNTDDD
+1969 QNEVDKDDD
-1978 FQNSPTYRNAAAAAD
+1978 FQDGPTYRNATD
-1993 PAGKQAINAYQQQLQ
+1993 PAGKQAIADYKQKLQ

-2038 ALKQAKAVF
+2038 ALKQAKAEI
-2047 DKYSTNVAALA
+2047 DKYQTNVAALA

-2102 TSLANA
+2102 TALANA

>member
-81 QNVAAATSGSKVK
+81 QNVAAATSGSKVL
-94 VVDRQSQTE
+94 VVDKQPKIEQE
-103 KAAASGSQ
+103 
-111 DNKAAEDRATAPK
+111 NKAPADRAATAE
-124 NDATQADKT
+124 NNATAANKT
-133 INISQQNKDKVPNM
+133 INISQQNKDNVPNM

-182 VFPAVNND
+182 VFPAINND

-197 NSIDYDSSDK
+197 KSIDYDSKDK
-207 DAHRNYSGVYA
+207 DAHREYSGVYA

-232 ENFRDGQIGAAT
+232 ENFRDGKIGAAT

-275 RAGTLVP
+275 RAATLVAP
-282 PKSAGSIVL
+282 ESAGSIVL
-291 KYNEKLTAD
+291 KYNEELTAD
-300 KLQEQLKEAAAN
+300 KLKEQLKEAADK
-312 QPTEADNNKTVNEQI
+312 QPTQAQDNKTVNEQI

-333 PKVGVTSKDKK
+333 AKVGATGKDKK

-357 QSKYAYDQKA
+357 QSEYKYDQKA
-367 TDAVNQ
+367 TDDFNK
-373 VQKTETTVAGKQE
+373 VQSGTTAAAAGTEKTYV
-386 NTYATGTSTV
+386 TGTSTI
-396 NTNLVTDQ
+396 NANLVTDQ

-432 LTEEQRNEIKQKLAR
+432 LTEDQLNEIKQKLAR

-452 TDAVQFDDQ
+452 TDAVQFDGQ

-466 KFQGVEESKLPK
+466 KFQGVEESKQPK
-478 LKVSDLVIKRL
+478 LKLSDLVIKRL
-489 QEKEI
+489 QEKDI
-494 VVPAKDKATVIYN
+494 VVPAQDKATVIYN

-802 VDKYKLAED
+802 VDKYKLAGD

-894 NGKRSEGSNPAVA
+894 NGKRPEGSNPAVA

-950 AAEKINKDPN
+950 AAKKINEDPN
-960 ATQAEV
+960 ATQAET
-966 DKAKAELDTAR
+966 DKAKAELDAAR

-983 STNKDKLNAALGR
+983 STNKDKLNAVLGR

-1003 KSETGVADETKADPI
+1003 KSETGVEDETKADPI
-1018 YQNATDEEK
+1018 YQNANAEEK
-1027 RAYADALAKAQQLA
+1027 RAYADALAKAKQLA

-1052 QTVEALKQ
+1052 KTVEALKK
-1060 AKAALDKRATNKQ
+1060 AKEALDKRATNKK
-1073 KLDSGI
+1073 KLDSGVQ
-1079 HQSFDNPEPDN
+1079 QSFDNPEPDN

-1111 AQTAIDNYDQALQA
+1111 AKTAIDNYDQALQA
-1125 AKEQFKNDKAT
+1125 AKDQLKNDKAT

-1160 NVNDL
+1160 DVNDL

-1206 QKAKALKKK
+1206 QKAKALKQKFEEAK
-1215 LEQMQQ
+1215 Q
-1221 TPAQAP
+1221 TPDKAP
-1227 TQEEIDAAKKQL
+1227 TQDEIDAANKQL

-1257 NAVDDDTTVQQ
+1257 NAVDDDNTVQQ
-1268 TPAYKNVTACS
+1268 TPAYQNATACS
-1279 NDNSDPEASEKAKQ
+1279 NDASDPAAQEKAKQ
-1293 VLERYENALEHA
+1293 VLERYDNALEHA
-1305 REVLGNKLEK
+1305 RAVLGNKLEK

-1339 VLDPHYLDDI
+1339 VLDSHYLDDI

-1388 SVNKDDRTKAGVGYK
+1388 SVNKDDQTKAGVGYK
-1403 NSVDPNK
+1403 NSADPNK

-1419 KEDPTGYAQSKEL
+1419 KEDPSTYDQSKAL
-1432 AKKYDEALAKAKEVL
+1432 AKKYDEALATAKVVL
-1447 NKSDATQAEVNDA
+1447 NKSDATQAEVNAALKALEDA
-1460 LNDLEAAREAVEGN
+1460 RKDVEGN
-1474 VSSTDDLKDLI
+1474 VSSTADLKDLI
-1485 KTNNLDDM
+1485 NTNNLDDM

-1508 KPKADGSGYEPDTEK
+1508 KLKADGSGYEPDTDK

-1543 LMAKNEDDQ
+1543 LMAKNEDEQ
-1552 PANSRPTQK
+1552 PANRPTQK

-1580 ENKGDF
+1580 KNEGEF
-1586 ATDTQE
+1586 ATDTQK

-1599 SESTDPATGFQVDP
+1599 SESNDPVTGFQVDP

-1622 KSNPQADPAALTAFN
+1622 SKSQANPAALTAFN

-1651 NTCASTM
+1651 NTCSDTM

-1761 QALEKYQTDVKPL
+1761 QALEKYQTDVEPL
-1774 QDEVDDKNGQLK
+1774 QAEVDDKNGQLK

-1800 QTAQGDDA
+1800 QTAQGDQA
-1808 KAKLAD
+1808 KAKLDD
-1814 YNQKL
+1814 YNKKL

-1826 RKVKEPDANLPAD
+1826 RKVKEPDANLPAEK
-1839 QCPTNE
+1839 CPTNE
-1845 EVQKALTD
+1845 DVKKALED
-1853 LQAAKEAIGNAFK
+1853 LQKAKEAIGDAFK
-1866 TDITVLQKEINDQ
+1866 TDVAVLQKEINDQ
-1879 DDTGAAYVPQFADTV
+1879 DETGTAYVPPFADTV

-1915 EQALQVA
+1915 EQALQAA

-1930 KPAEGQ
+1930 NPAAGQ
-1936 QGPTQAQVDEALS
+1936 QGPTQAQVDQALS

-2008 AAQELLDLFN
+2008 AAQNLLDLFN
-2018 NPQTQDDKRP
+2018 NPQTTEDKRP

-2075 SFEASVEFKD
+2075 SFETSVEFKD
-2085 AKDRKDP
+2085 AKDKKDP

-2102 TSLANA
+2102 TALANA

>member
-94 VVDRQSQTE
+94 VVDKQPKIEQE
-103 KAAASGSQ
+103 
-111 DNKAAEDRATAPK
+111 NKAPADRAATAE
-124 NDATQADKT
+124 NNATAANKT
-133 INISQQNKDKVPNM
+133 INISQQNKDNVPNM

-182 VFPAVNND
+182 VFPAINND

-197 NSIDYDSSDK
+197 KSIDYDSKDK
-207 DAHRNYSGVYA
+207 DAHREYSGVYA

-232 ENFRDGQIGAAT
+232 ENFRDGKIGAAT

-275 RAGTLVP
+275 RAATLVAP
-282 PKSAGSIVL
+282 ESAGSIVL
-291 KYNEKLTAD
+291 KYNEELTAD
-300 KLQEQLKEAAAN
+300 KLKEQLKEAADK
-312 QPTEADNNKTVNEQI
+312 QPTQAQDNKTVNEQI

-333 PKVGVTSKDKK
+333 AKVGATGKDKK

-357 QSKYAYDQKA
+357 QSEYKYDQKA
-367 TDAVNQ
+367 TDDFNK
-373 VQKTETTVAGKQE
+373 VQSGTTAAAAGTEKTYV
-386 NTYATGTSTV
+386 TGTSTI
-396 NTNLVTDQ
+396 NANLVTDQ

-432 LTEEQRNEIKQKLAR
+432 LTEDQLNEIKQKLAR

-452 TDAVQFDDQ
+452 TDAVQFDGQ

-466 KFQGVEESKLPK
+466 KFQGVEESKQPK
-478 LKVSDLVIKRL
+478 LKLSDLVIKRL
-489 QEKEI
+489 QEKDI
-494 VVPAKDKATVIYN
+494 VVPAQDKATVIYN

-734 GKYTWDKEAQPIEVA
+734 GKYSWDKEAQPIEVA

-769 YTSLYGNPRNTTKA
+769 YCSIYGNPRNTTKA

-802 VDKYKLAED
+802 VDKYKLAGD

-894 NGKRSEGSNPAVA
+894 NGKRPEGSNPAVA

-950 AAEKINKDPN
+950 AAKKINEDPN
-960 ATQAEV
+960 ATQEET
-966 DKAKAELDTAR
+966 DKAKAELNAAR

-1003 KSETGVADETKADPI
+1003 KSETGVEDETKADPI
-1018 YQNATDEEK
+1018 YQNATAEEK
-1027 RAYADALAKAQQLA
+1027 RAYADALAKAKQLA

-1052 QTVEALKQ
+1052 KTVEELKQ

-1073 KLDSGI
+1073 NLDSGV
-1079 HQSFDNPEPDN
+1079 HQSFDNPDPNDP
-1090 ESKRSVF
+1090 SGSSVF
-1097 YKNAKT
+1097 YKNAKA
-1103 KADNNDQD
+1103 KAYMNDYQAKTD
-1111 AQTAIDNYDQALQA
+1111 IDNYDQALQA
-1125 AKEQFKNDKAT
+1125 AKEQLKNDKAT

-1142 ALQKLQDSEK
+1142 ALKKLQDSEK
-1152 VLHEKYQT
+1152 VLHENYQT
-1160 NVNDL
+1160 DANDL

-1188 QKGDE
+1188 QAGDE

-1206 QKAKALKKK
+1206 QKAKALKEK
-1215 LEQMQQ
+1215 LVEATQ
-1221 TPAQAP
+1221 TPDKAP

-1268 TPAYKNVTACS
+1268 TPAYQNATACS
-1279 NDNSDPEASEKAKQ
+1279 NDASDPEAQEKAKQ
-1293 VLERYENALEHA
+1293 VLERYENALDHA
-1305 REVLGNKLEK
+1305 RAVLGNRLEK
-1315 DIYKSGDKQGQE
+1315 DTYKSGDKQGQE
-1327 IPTSNIPNKDGD
+1327 IPTRNIPNKDGD

-1388 SVNKDDRTKAGVGYK
+1388 SVNKDDQTKAGVGYK
-1403 NSVDPNK
+1403 NSADPNK

-1419 KEDPTGYAQSKEL
+1419 KEDPSTYDQSKVL
-1432 AKKYDEALAKAKEVL
+1432 AKKYDEALATAKVVL
-1447 NKSDATQAEVNDA
+1447 NKSDATQAEVNAA
-1460 LNDLEAAREAVEGN
+1460 LKALEAAREAVEGN
-1474 VSSTDDLKDLI
+1474 VSSTADLKDLI
-1485 KTNNLDDM
+1485 NTNNLDDM

-1508 KPKADGSGYEPDTEK
+1508 KLKADGSGYEPDTDK

-1543 LMAKNEDDQ
+1543 LMAKNEDEQ
-1552 PANSRPTQK
+1552 PANRPTQK

-1580 ENKGDF
+1580 KNEGEF
-1586 ATDTQE
+1586 ATDTQK

-1599 SESTDPATGFQVDP
+1599 SESNDPATGFQVDP

-1622 KSNPQADPAALTAFN
+1622 SKSQANPAALTAFN

-1651 NTCASTM
+1651 NTCSDTM

-1672 FDNLQDAIKA
+1672 FDNLQDAIKT

-1688 TNTEAL
+1688 TNTDNL
-1694 QNEKDYCNDSLP
+1694 KNEKDYCNDSLP
-1706 ATPEYKNAVKD
+1706 ATPEYKNALKD
-1717 QSQEA
+1717 QSPEA
-1722 QQAVA
+1722 QQAVE
-1727 TFNEAKQKADELLNN
+1727 TFNKAKQKADELLNN

-1845 EVQKALTD
+1845 DVQKALTD

-1894 QYKNLLAETVDGQKH
+1894 QYKNLVAKTVDGQKH

-1936 QGPTQAQVDEALS
+1936 QGPTQAQVDDALS

-1964 TTVDL
+1964 TTIDL
-1969 QNEVNTDDD
+1969 QNEVDKDDD
-1978 FQNSPTYRNAAAAAD
+1978 FQDGPTYRNATD
-1993 PAGKQAINAYQQQLQ
+1993 PAGKQAIADYKQKLQ

-2075 SFEASVEFKD
+2075 SFETSVEFKD
-2085 AKDRKDP
+2085 AKDKKDP

-2102 TSLANA
+2102 TALANA

>member
-12 NYKRRTDKATQS
+12 NYKRRTDKVAQS

-81 QNVAAATSGSKVK
+81 QNVAAATSGSKVL
-94 VVDRQSQTE
+94 VVDKQPKIEQE
-103 KAAASGSQ
+103 
-111 DNKAAEDRATAPK
+111 NKAPADRTATAE
-124 NDATQADKT
+124 NNATAANKT
-133 INISQQNKDKVPNM
+133 INISQQNKDNVPNM

-182 VFPAVNND
+182 VFPAINND

-197 NSIDYDSSDK
+197 KSIDYDSKDK
-207 DAHRNYSGVYA
+207 DAHREYSGVYA

-232 ENFRDGQIGAAT
+232 ENFRDGKIGAAT

-275 RAGTLVP
+275 RAATLVAP
-282 PKSAGSIVL
+282 ESAGSIVL
-291 KYNEKLTAD
+291 KYNEELTAD
-300 KLQEQLKEAAAN
+300 KLKEQLKEAADK
-312 QPTEADNNKTVNEQI
+312 QPTQAQDNKTVNEQI

-333 PKVGVTSKDKK
+333 AKVGATGKDKK
-344 FTNTPDKPEEKLP
+344 FTNTPDKPEDKLP
-357 QSKYAYDQKA
+357 QSEYKYDQKA
-367 TDAVNQ
+367 TDDFNK
-373 VQKTETTVAGKQE
+373 VQSGTTAAAAGTEKTYV
-386 NTYATGTSTV
+386 TGTSTI
-396 NTNLVTDQ
+396 NANLVTDQ

-432 LTEEQRNEIKQKLAR
+432 LTEDQLNEIKQKLAR

-452 TDAVQFDDQ
+452 TDAVQFDGQ

-466 KFQGVEESKLPK
+466 KFQGVEESKQPK
-478 LKVSDLVIKRL
+478 LKLSDLVIKRL
-489 QEKEI
+489 QEKDI
-494 VVPAKDKATVIYN
+494 VVPAQDKATVIYN

-802 VDKYKLAED
+802 VDKYKLAGD

-894 NGKRSEGSNPAVA
+894 NGKRPEGSNPAVA

-950 AAEKINKDPN
+950 AAKKINEDPN
-960 ATQAEV
+960 ATQAET
-966 DKAKAELDTAR
+966 DKAKAELDAAR

-983 STNKDKLNAALGR
+983 STNKDKLNAVLGR

-1003 KSETGVADETKADPI
+1003 KSETGVEDETKADPI
-1018 YQNATDEEK
+1018 YQNANAEEK
-1027 RAYADALAKAQQLA
+1027 RAYADALAKAKQLA

-1052 QTVEALKQ
+1052 KTVEALKK
-1060 AKAALDKRATNKQ
+1060 AKEALDKRATNKK
-1073 KLDSGI
+1073 KLDSGVQ
-1079 HQSFDNPEPDN
+1079 QSFDNPEPDN

-1111 AQTAIDNYDQALQA
+1111 AKTAIDNYDQALQA
-1125 AKEQFKNDKAT
+1125 AKDQLKNDKAT

-1160 NVNDL
+1160 DVNDL

-1206 QKAKALKKK
+1206 QKAKALKQKFEEAK
-1215 LEQMQQ
+1215 Q
-1221 TPAQAP
+1221 TPDKAP
-1227 TQEEIDAAKKQL
+1227 TQDEIDAANKQL

-1257 NAVDDDTTVQQ
+1257 NAVDDDNTVQQ
-1268 TPAYKNVTACS
+1268 TPAYQNATACS
-1279 NDNSDPEASEKAKQ
+1279 NDASDPAAQEKAKQ
-1293 VLERYENALEHA
+1293 VLERYDNALEHA
-1305 REVLGNKLEK
+1305 RAVLGNKLEK

-1339 VLDPHYLDDI
+1339 VLDSHYLDDI

-1388 SVNKDDRTKAGVGYK
+1388 SVNKDDQTKAGVGYK
-1403 NSVDPNK
+1403 NSADPNK

-1419 KEDPTGYAQSKEL
+1419 KEDPSTYDQSKAL
-1432 AKKYDEALAKAKEVL
+1432 AKKYDEALATAKVVL
-1447 NKSDATQAEVNDA
+1447 NKSDATQAEVNAALKALEDA
-1460 LNDLEAAREAVEGN
+1460 RKDVEGN
-1474 VSSTDDLKDLI
+1474 VSSTADLKDLI
-1485 KTNNLDDM
+1485 NTNNLDDM

-1508 KPKADGSGYEPDTEK
+1508 KLKADGSGYEPDTDK

-1543 LMAKNEDDQ
+1543 LMAKNEDEQ
-1552 PANSRPTQK
+1552 PANRPTQK

-1580 ENKGDF
+1580 KNEGEF
-1586 ATDTQE
+1586 ATDTQK

-1599 SESTDPATGFQVDP
+1599 SESNDPVTGFQVDP

-1622 KSNPQADPAALTAFN
+1622 SKSQANPAALTAFN

-1651 NTCASTM
+1651 NTCSDAM

-1672 FDNLQDAIKA
+1672 FDNLQDAIKT

-1688 TNTEAL
+1688 TNTDNL
-1694 QNEKDYCNDSLP
+1694 KNEKDYCNDSLP
-1706 ATPEYKNAVKD
+1706 ATPEYKNALKD
-1717 QSQEA
+1717 QSPEA
-1722 QQAVA
+1722 QQAVE
-1727 TFNEAKQKADELLNN
+1727 TFNKAKQKADELLNN

-1845 EVQKALTD
+1845 DVQKALTD

-1894 QYKNLLAETVDGQKH
+1894 QYKNLLAKTVDGQKH

-1936 QGPTQAQVDEALS
+1936 QGPTQAQVDDALS

-1964 TTVDL
+1964 TTIDL
-1969 QNEVNTDDD
+1969 QNEVDKDDD
-1978 FQNSPTYRNAAAAAD
+1978 FQDGPTYRNATD
-1993 PAGKQAINAYQQQLQ
+1993 PAGKQAIADYKQKLQ

-2038 ALKQAKAVF
+2038 ALKQAKTEI
-2047 DKYSTNVAALA
+2047 DKYQTNVEALA

-2075 SFEASVEFKD
+2075 SFETSVEFKD
-2085 AKDRKDP
+2085 AKDKKDP

-2102 TSLANA
+2102 TALANA